1 MRLRLLLILSAILTI
16 QTNISFAQ
24 AYCNNPLGSLA
35 PNLTWQYQTHSSLGY
50 YTFNA
55 TAGCT
60 YQFTYCSSFAPSAS
74 YSGDPYITIATGP
87 TSGAQITNDDYCGLG
102 SYLSWTAPSTGLFYF
117 NVGNCC
123 SPQCGNISPRTFGYR
138 STNCAGGVT
147 SPTSITASSAT
158 ICAGQSVTLTA
169 NGAMGTQFWYT
180 GSCGGTQVGTGAT
193 LTVSP
198 NTTTTYFVNNN
209 SGGQFS
215 PSCATITITVN
226 PSPPAPTAT
235 GNTVLCG
242 PGSTTLTAS
251 GGNSYVWYSNANGT
265 GQLGTSPTYTTPVIN
280 TTTTYYV
287 QAAPVN
293 VVAPGSQTFNFTGSQ
308 QSWTVP
314 IGVTSINFTIAG
326 AKGGN
331 GNSGLAGGNGATMT
345 GALAVT
351 PGQTIFINVGGQGTV
366 NAGGF
371 NGGGNGGSGAG
382 GGGGASDIRVG
393 GNALANRA
401 IVAAGG
407 GGSGAYAG
415 YTPTAGAGGTGTFC
429 GAPWGYGGSNGGGC
443 AAGTSG
449 GCAGGTAPSYGTGGA
464 GGGLSSGGGTAGSG
478 GGVLGQAG
486 SLGLGGNGG
495 TSVYGAGGGGG
506 GYYGGSAGMSGSG
519 GCHGGGGGGSSYA
532 DQAIASALTHTGG
545 NNNTNGYC
553 TITWSGS
560 GCGSP
565 LFPITVTVNPSPTI
579 TTAGT
584 TICSGQIATLTATA
598 NVPGGT
604 FTWSPGNLTG
614 ASVTVTPNVTT
625 QYTVSYSVPNCN
637 SSTATAT
644 VTVNPSPAAPT
655 ANNVTLCGP
664 GIATLTAVGG
674 QNNNYVWFSNANGTG
689 QLSINASYTTPT
701 LSTTTTY
708 YVGTA
713 AQGGAV
719 NGTQTFNYTGGI
731 QTFTAPV
738 TGNYTVTLFGAQ
750 GGNGLNTT
758 GGLGGQATGSL
769 ALTAGQTIS
778 VYVGGK
784 GGNAGGVMGWN
795 GGGQGG
801 LDVGAGQHA
810 GSGGG
815 ATDIRVGGTA
825 LANRVIVAGG
835 GAGGG
840 RDAATGVGG
849 GTSGTTSA
857 NFSSGYGGTGG
868 TQVGGGLAWTLVR
881 GATHGTLGQGGNGST
896 GYNAAGGGG
905 GGGGYYGG
913 GGGTSTQ
920 NHGSGWSAGGG
931 GGSSFLGGVAAGSTT
946 QGVRSNDGLC
956 TITWSINAI
965 GCPSALTPVTVT
977 VNPVPVVT
985 VTNATVCA
993 GQQAILTATST
1004 VPGGTFTWSPG
1015 GATGSTIT
1023 VTPNTTTTYTA
1034 TYTVAGCPPVT
1045 GTGTVTINPL
1055 QPITGTLSACLG
1067 LTSQLANAVTPGT
1080 WSSSNTGVATI
1091 SALGLV
1097 TGVSPGTSTIT
1108 YNASN
1113 GCSTTSQ
1120 FTVFPQPVLTATP
1133 SNVLCFGGT
1142 GSVSLS
1148 AAGANAP
1155 YTYGGSPVQNL
1166 QPGTYT
1172 YTATS
1177 VNGCISAPVSVTIT
1191 QPQAG
1196 LALST
1201 TQVNVLCS
1209 GNNTGSINLT
1219 VAGGTAPYTYAWSNN
1234 TTLEDPTGLA
1244 SGTYTVTV
1252 TDANGC
1258 TAQTS
1263 VTITQPQAPLA
1274 LSTTQTNVGC
1284 FGNNTGS
1291 INLTVTGGTAPYT
1304 YAWSNNTSLEDPTG
1318 LASGTYTVTVTDAN
1332 GCTST
1337 TTVTI
1342 TQPQA
1347 GLALSTTQVNVL
1359 CFGNSTGSVNLT
1371 VTGGTAPYT
1380 YLWSNQGTAEDPTG
1394 MAAGAY
1400 TVTVTDANGCTA
1412 QTSVTITQPQAGLAL
1427 STTQVNVLCSGNN
1440 TGSINLT
1447 VTGGTAPYT
1456 YLWSN
1461 QGTVEDPTGLTSGTY
1476 TVTVTDAN
1484 GCTSTTT
1491 VTITQPQ
1498 APLALSTTQINVGC
1512 FGNNTGSINLT
1523 VTGGTAPYTYAWSNN
1538 TTLEDPTGLASG
1550 TYTVTVTDANG
1561 CTSTT
1566 TVTITQPQAGLALST
1581 TQVNVLCFGNSTG
1594 SVNLTVTGGTA
1605 PYTYLWSNQGTAE
1618 DPTGMAAGA
1627 YTVTVT
1633 DANGCTSQT
1642 SVTITQPQAGL
1653 ALSTTQVNVLCF
1665 GNNTGSVNLTVAGGT
1680 APYTY
1685 AWSNNTTLQDPTGL
1699 AAGTYTVTVTDANGC
1714 TSQTSAT
1721 ITQPASAV
1729 SVTTQSQNILCL
1741 NGTGSVNSTPTGGVA
1756 PYTYSWTNN
1765 ALTQNITNLQ
1775 AGSYTVTVQDANGCT
1790 AQSTGTVATT
1800 LSPLPV
1806 QILNI
1811 TGTTILTCTNPTI
1824 VLQATGGVTYNWSG
1838 GSTPLNDTNSITQPG
1853 LYTVNMVDPNGC
1865 PVSQTITL
1873 TQNITPPT
1881 PGITNITGTTI
1892 IDCNAPSID
1901 LQATGGGTYQW
1912 NNNLGTSANVNITQA
1927 GTYTVVV
1934 TAANGCQDSS
1944 TVAITVAP
1952 VPSVTANDTTIC
1964 SGQSVT
1970 LTPIYYPAGGQ
1981 AIWTNGQL
1989 TPSITVSPNATTM
2002 YSVLYTW
2009 NGCTATDDITV
2020 TVNPTPTVSVNNPNI
2035 CFGDTTL
2042 LTATPNLPN
2051 GVYNWITANE
2061 TTQSISVSPQVT
2073 TTYDVEYTLN
2083 GCTSAIATSTVTVT
2097 PLPIITVPNIT
2108 ICDGATGTLT
2118 ATANVA
2124 GGTYTWSQGGT
2135 TASIME
2141 GPQTTTSYNVSYT
2154 VNGCTSNTENPTITV
2169 NPLPN
2174 VSFTADTTSGCVPV
2188 LVNLSADTTG
2198 QQASYTW
2205 SSNGGGGSVGA
2216 NAQMNFGVG
2225 GCYDVT
2231 LTATLNGC
2239 SYSVTQPD
2247 FVCVQDYP
2255 QASFEANPPS
2265 FTESTQMINFNNTSV
2280 GATGYVWNFGDG
2292 NVSNQEYPEHLF
2304 QGTNDGY
2311 TITLIAS
2318 TSMGCLDSTSITISA
2333 NLGAVYYIPNS
2344 FTPDGDKY
2352 NQIFK
2357 PVVSTGISSDGYEML
2372 IFNRWGEIMF
2382 ESQNINV
2389 GWDGSYGT
2397 EGLDCPSGTYTYK
2410 ISFTLN
2416 GGLQEKSI
2424 VTGHVNL
2431 LR

>member
-1 MRLRLLLILSAILTI
+1 MRLRLLLLVFLALTI
-16 QTNISFAQ
+16 QPNISFAQ
-24 AYCNNPLGSLA
+24 AYCNNPLGAIA
-35 PNLTWQYQTHSSLGY
+35 PNMTWQYFYHTCRGY
-50 YTFNA
+50 VTFQA
-55 TAGCT
+55 QAGCT
-60 YQFTYCSSFAPSAS
+60 YQFTYCSSYAPSAN
-74 YSGDPYITIATGP
+74 YNGDPYLTISTQP
-87 TSGAQITNDDYCGLG
+87 TSGNLTQNDDFCGLG
-102 SYLSWTAPSTGLFYF
+102 SYLNWTAPSTGTFYL
-117 NVGNCC
+117 NLGNCC
-123 SPQCGNISPRTFGYR
+123 SSGCGCGFNRNLGYR

-147 SPTSITASSAT
+147 SPTSITASAAT

-169 NGAMGTQFWYT
+169 NGAMGTTYWYT
-180 GSCGGTQVGTGAT
+180 GSCGGAQIGTGAT
-193 LTVSP
+193 LTVTP
-198 NTTTTYFVNNN
+198 NVTTTYFVNNN

-215 PSCATITITVN
+215 PNCATITITVN

-235 GNTVLCG
+235 GNTSLCG
-242 PGSTTLTAS
+242 PGTTTRTAS
-251 GGNSYVWYSNANGT
+251 GGNSYIWYANSNGT
-265 GQLGTSPTYTTPVIN
+265 GQLGTSPSYTTPVIS

-287 QAAPVN
+287 QASGN

-308 QSWTVP
+308 QTWTVP
-314 IGVTSINFTIAG
+314 NGVTSINFTIAG

-331 GNSGLAGGNGATMT
+331 GTSGIAGANGATLA

-351 PGQTIFINVGGQGTV
+351 PGQTIFINVGGQGAI

-382 GGGGASDIRVG
+382 GGGGATDIRLG
-393 GNALANRA
+393 GNGLGNRA
-401 IVAAGG
+401 VVAAGG
-407 GGSGAYAG
+407 GGAG
-415 YTPTAGAGGTGTFC
+415 RGPSYSPTPGAGGTGTFC
-429 GAPWGYGGSNGGGC
+429 GSPWGYGGSNGGGC
-443 AAGTSG
+443 SAGTSG

-486 SLGLGGNGG
+486 SLGQGGNGG

-532 DQAIASALTHTGG
+532 DQAVASALTHTGG

-553 TITWSGS
+553 NISWTGS

-565 LFPITVTVNPSPTI
+565 LVPITVTVSPAPTI
-579 TTAGT
+579 TTSGT
-584 TICSGQIATLTATA
+584 TICSGQTATLTATA

-604 FTWSPGNLTG
+604 FTWNPGNLTG
-614 ASVTVTPNVTT
+614 SSVTVTPNVTT
-625 QYTVSYSVPNCN
+625 QYTVSYVVPNCN
-637 SSTATAT
+637 SATATAT

-664 GIATLTAVGG
+664 GSATLTAAGG
-674 QNNNYVWFSNANGTG
+674 QNNSYVWYSNANGTG
-689 QLSINASYTTPT
+689 QLSTNASYITPT
-701 LSTTTTY
+701 ISTTTTY

-719 NGTQTFNYTGGI
+719 NGSQTFNYTAGV

-769 ALTAGQTIS
+769 ALTAGQSIS
-778 VYVGGK
+778 IYVGGK

-815 ATDIRVGGTA
+815 ATDIRVGGNA

-840 RDAATGVGG
+840 RDGVTGVGG
-849 GTSGTTSA
+849 GSSGTTSA
-857 NFSSGYGGTGG
+857 NYSSGYGGTGG
-868 TQVGGGLAWTLVR
+868 TQVGGGLAWTLAR

-931 GGSSFLGGVAAGSTT
+931 GGSSFLGGVTAGSTT

-977 VNPVPVVT
+977 VNPVPVVS
-985 VTNATVCA
+985 VTNDTVCA
-993 GQQAILTATST
+993 GQTTTLTATST

-1015 GATGSTIT
+1015 GTTGSTIT

-1034 TYTVAGCPPVT
+1034 SYSVAGCPAVT

-1055 QPITGTLSACLG
+1055 QPITGTLSACFG
-1067 LTSQLANAVTPGT
+1067 LTSQLTNAVTPGT

-1091 SALGLV
+1091 SASGLV
-1097 TGVSPGTSTIT
+1097 TGVLAGTSTIT

-1120 FTVFPQPVLTATP
+1120 FTVHPEPVLTATP

-1155 YTYGGSPVQNL
+1155 YTYGGSPTQNL

-1177 VNGCISAPVSVTIT
+1177 VDGCVSAPVSVTIT
-1191 QPQAG
+1191 QPQAA
-1196 LALST
+1196 LALTT

-1209 GNNTGSINLT
+1209 
-1219 VAGGTAPYTYAWSNN
+1219 
-1234 TTLEDPTGLA
+1234 
-1244 SGTYTVTV
+1244 
-1252 TDANGC
+1252 
-1258 TAQTS
+1258 
-1263 VTITQPQAPLA
+1263 
-1274 LSTTQTNVGC
+1274 
-1284 FGNNTGS
+1284 
-1291 INLTVTGGTAPYT
+1291 
-1304 YAWSNNTSLEDPTG
+1304 
-1318 LASGTYTVTVTDAN
+1318 
-1332 GCTST
+1332 
-1337 TTVTI
+1337 
-1342 TQPQA
+1342 
-1347 GLALSTTQVNVL
+1347 
-1359 CFGNSTGSVNLT
+1359 
-1371 VTGGTAPYT
+1371 
-1380 YLWSNQGTAEDPTG
+1380 
-1394 MAAGAY
+1394 
-1400 TVTVTDANGCTA
+1400 
-1412 QTSVTITQPQAGLAL
+1412 
-1427 STTQVNVLCSGNN
+1427 
-1440 TGSINLT
+1440 
-1447 VTGGTAPYT
+1447 
-1456 YLWSN
+1456 
-1461 QGTVEDPTGLTSGTY
+1461 
-1476 TVTVTDAN
+1476 
-1484 GCTSTTT
+1484 
-1491 VTITQPQ
+1491 
-1498 APLALSTTQINVGC
+1498 
-1512 FGNNTGSINLT
+1512 GNNTGSINLT

-1550 TYTVTVTDANG
+1550 SYTVTVTDGNGCTATTTVTITQPSTLTSSYTQVNVGCFGNSTGSIDLTVSGGVAPYVYAWSNQAVSEDLTNIPSGVYTVTATDANGCTTTQTVTITQPQAPLSLSTTQVNVLCFGNSTGSVNLTATGGTAPYTFLWSNNGTAEDPTGMAAGWYGVTVTDANG
-1561 CTSTT
+1561 CVDTTS
-1566 TVTITQPQAGLALST
+1566 VIITQPQAGLALTT

-1605 PYTYLWSNQGTAE
+1605 PYTY
-1618 DPTGMAAGA
+1618 
-1627 YTVTVT
+1627 
-1633 DANGCTSQT
+1633 
-1642 SVTITQPQAGL
+1642 
-1653 ALSTTQVNVLCF
+1653 
-1665 GNNTGSVNLTVAGGT
+1665 
-1680 APYTY
+1680 
-1685 AWSNNTTLQDPTGL
+1685 AWSNNTTLEDPTGL

-1714 TSQTSAT
+1714 TATTTVT
-1721 ITQPASAV
+1721 ITEPASAV

-1741 NGTGSVNSTPTGGVA
+1741 NGTGSVSSTPSGGVA

-1765 ALTQNITNLQ
+1765 ATTQNITNLQ

-1838 GSTPLNDTNSITQPG
+1838 GATPLNDTNSITLPG
-1853 LYTVNMVDPNGC
+1853 TYTVNMVDPNGC

-1912 NNNLGTSANVNITQA
+1912 NNNLGTTSSVNIAQA

-1952 VPSVTANDTTIC
+1952 VPAVTGNDTTIC
-1964 SGQSVT
+1964 SGQSVV
-1970 LTPIYYPAGGQ
+1970 LSPLYYPAGGQ
-1981 AIWTNGQL
+1981 AIWTNGQS
-1989 TPSITVSPNATTM
+1989 TPSITVSPNTTTM

-2020 TVNPTPTVSVNNPNI
+2020 TVNPTPTVSVNSPNI
-2035 CFGDTTL
+2035 CFGDTTQ
-2042 LTATPNLPN
+2042 LTATPNIPN
-2051 GVYNWITANE
+2051 GLFNWITTNE
-2061 TTQSISVSPQVT
+2061 TTQSISVNPQAT

-2097 PLPIITVPNIT
+2097 PLPIITVPNII
-2108 ICDGATGTLT
+2108 ICEGATGTLT

-2135 TASIME
+2135 TASITE
-2141 GPQTTTSYNVSYT
+2141 GPQSTTSYNVSYT
-2154 VNGCTSNTENPTITV
+2154 VNGCTSNVETPSITV

-2174 VSFTADTTSGCVPV
+2174 VSFTADTTSGCIPV
-2188 LVNLSADTTG
+2188 VVNLSADTTG
-2198 QQASYTW
+2198 QQATYTW
-2205 SSNGGGGSVGA
+2205 TSNGASGSTGS
-2216 NAQMNFGVG
+2216 NAQMLFSIG

-2239 SYSVTQPD
+2239 SFSATQPD

-2265 FTESTQMINFNNTSV
+2265 FSESSQVINFNNTSI

-2318 TSMGCLDSTSITISA
+2318 TSMGCMDSTSFTMSA
-2333 NLGAVYYIPNS
+2333 NLGAVYYIPNT

-2352 NQIFK
+2352 NQTFK
-2357 PVVSTGISSDGYEML
+2357 PVFSTGISTEQYEML

-2382 ESQNINV
+2382 ESNNIYI
-2389 GWDGSYGT
+2389 GWDGSYGV

-2410 ISFTLN
+2410 IKLTLN
-2416 GGLQEKSI
+2416 GGLQEQVI

>member
-1 MRLRLLLILSAILTI
+1 MIFLTKSFTDFINALISNRYRGVFVFFVFFLCTSTV
-16 QTNISFAQ
+16 NAQ
-24 AYCNNPLGSLA
+24 AFCNNPLGSLA
-35 PNLTWQYQTHSSLGY
+35 PNLTWQYQSHNALGY

-60 YQFTYCSSFAPSAS
+60 YQFTYCNSVAPAAS
-74 YSGDPYITIATGP
+74 YSGDTYITISSGIV
-87 TSGAQITNDDYCGLG
+87 SGALVTNDDYCGLG

-123 SPQCGNISPRTFGYR
+123 SPQCGNVATRTFGYR
-138 STNCAGGVT
+138 STNCSGTTPA
-147 SPTSITASSAT
+147 PTGISASTTT
-158 ICAGQSVTLTA
+158 ICSGQSVTLTA
-169 NGAMGTQFWYT
+169 LGAFGTQYWYT
-180 GSCGGTQVGTGAT
+180 GSCGGAQIGTGAT
-193 LTVSP
+193 LTVTP

-209 SGGQFS
+209 SGGQFG
-215 PSCATITITVN
+215 PNCATITITVN
-226 PSPPAPTAT
+226 PSPPVPTVT
-235 GNTVLCG
+235 GNTVFCG
-242 PGSTTLTAS
+242 SASTSLTAS
-251 GGNSYVWYSNANGT
+251 GGSNYVWYSDAAGT
-265 GQLGTSPTYTTPVIN
+265 TQVSTSASYTTPVLN
-280 TTTTYYV
+280 SSTTYYV
-287 QAAPVN
+287 STTTGGAVQLPTYTFTTCGATGRFGPSQAQVN
-293 VVAPGSQTFNFTGSQ
+293 TAYVGTPLAGQVTSNAGIQL
-308 QSWTVP
+308 WTVP
-314 IGVTSINFTIAG
+314 TTGTYVIETRG
-326 AKGGN
+326 AKGYGTN
-331 GNSGLAGGNGATMT
+331 GGRGARMIGTFNLTAGQQLKIVVGQQAPVPIGSYSNQFGGGGGSFVTLANNTPLIVAGGGGGSHSLTFNSISDALLGINGGNGATGPINGVGGVGGAGGGTASSADGGGGINGNGT
-345 GALAVT
+345 GAGGGIA
-351 PGQTIFINVGGQGTV
+351 FING
-366 NAGGF
+366 A
-371 NGGGNGGSGAG
+371 NGGSNIGVGGFGGGGGTSSWNNRRAG
-382 GGGGASDIRVG
+382 GGGG
-393 GNALANRA
+393 
-401 IVAAGG
+401 
-407 GGSGAYAG
+407 Y
-415 YTPTAGAGGTGTFC
+415 
-429 GAPWGYGGSNGGGC
+429 
-443 AAGTSG
+443 
-449 GCAGGTAPSYGTGGA
+449 
-464 GGGLSSGGGTAGSG
+464 SGGGAAGS
-478 GGVLGQAG
+478 
-486 SLGLGGNGG
+486 
-495 TSVYGAGGGGG
+495 TTT
-506 GYYGGSAGMSGSG
+506 GYPQ
-519 GCHGGGGGGSSYA
+519 GGGGGSYNNGTNQSNTA
-532 DQAIASALTHTGG
+532 GFNTGDGQVIISGQGNAGCASALVPV
-545 NNNTNGYC
+545 
-553 TITWSGS
+553 TIT
-560 GCGSP
+560 
-565 LFPITVTVNPSPTI
+565 INPSPTI
-579 TTAGT
+579 TVPGV
-584 TICSGQIATLTATA
+584 TICSGQTATLTATTNMA
-598 NVPGGT
+598 GGT

-614 ASVTVTPNVTT
+614 ASINVSPNTTT
-625 QYTVSYSVPNCN
+625 QYTVSYTLAGCGTV
-637 SSTATAT
+637 TANAT
-644 VTVNPSPAAPT
+644 VTVNPSPVAPT

-664 GIATLTAVGG
+664 GIATLTATGG
-674 QNNNYVWFSNANGTG
+674 QNNNYVWYSNANGTG
-689 QLSINASYTTPT
+689 QLSTNASYTTPT
-701 LSTTTTY
+701 ISTTTTY

-719 NGTQTFNYTGGI
+719 NGTQTFNYTAGV

-801 LDVGAGQHA
+801 LDVGASQHG

-840 RDAATGVGG
+840 RDGVTGVGG
-849 GTSGTTSA
+849 GTTGTTSA
-857 NFSSGYGGTGG
+857 NFTSGYGGTGG
-868 TQVGGGLAWTLVR
+868 TQAAGGVAWTLTR
-881 GATHGTLGQGGNGST
+881 GATNGTLGIGGNGST

-931 GGSSFLGGVAAGSTT
+931 GGSSFLGGVTGGSTT

-956 TITWSINAI
+956 TITWSINTI

-993 GQQAILTATST
+993 GQQATLTATST

-1015 GATGSTIT
+1015 GTTGSTLT

-1034 TYTVAGCPPVT
+1034 TYTVAGCPAVT

-1055 QPITGTLSACLG
+1055 QPITGTLTACLG
-1067 LTSQLANAVTPGT
+1067 LTSQLTNAVTPGT

-1091 SALGLV
+1091 SGTGLV
-1097 TGVSPGTSTIT
+1097 TGVSAGTSTIT

-1120 FTVFPQPVLTATP
+1120 FTVYPQPVLTATP

-1155 YTYGGSPVQNL
+1155 YTYGGSPTQNL

-1177 VNGCISAPVSVTIT
+1177 VDGCVSVPVSITIT
-1191 QPQAG
+1191 QPQAAI
-1196 LALST
+1196 ALSS
-1201 TQVNVLCS
+1201 TQVNVLCN
-1209 GNNTGSINLT
+1209 GNNTGS
-1219 VAGGTAPYTYAWSNN
+1219 V
-1234 TTLEDPTGLA
+1234 
-1244 SGTYTVTV
+1244 
-1252 TDANGC
+1252 
-1258 TAQTS
+1258 
-1263 VTITQPQAPLA
+1263 
-1274 LSTTQTNVGC
+1274 
-1284 FGNNTGS
+1284 
-1291 INLTVTGGTAPYT
+1291 NLTVTGGTAPYT
-1304 YAWSNNTSLEDPTG
+1304 YAWSNNTTQEDPTG
-1318 LASGTYTVTVTDAN
+1318 LAAGSYTVTVTDAN

-1337 TTVTI
+1337 TTVMITQPSTLTSSYTQVNVGCFGSNTGSIDLTVTGGVSPYIFAWSNQAITEDLNNIPSGVYTVTATDANGCTTTQTVTI

-1347 GLALSTTQVNVL
+1347 PLALSTTQVNVLCFGNSTGAVNLTVTGGTAPYTYLWSNNGTVEDPTGMAAGVYTVTVTDANGCTAQTNVTITQPQAPLALSTTQVNVL

-1380 YLWSNQGTAEDPTG
+1380 Y
-1394 MAAGAY
+1394 
-1400 TVTVTDANGCTA
+1400 
-1412 QTSVTITQPQAGLAL
+1412 
-1427 STTQVNVLCSGNN
+1427 
-1440 TGSINLT
+1440 
-1447 VTGGTAPYT
+1447 
-1456 YLWSN
+1456 
-1461 QGTVEDPTGLTSGTY
+1461 
-1476 TVTVTDAN
+1476 
-1484 GCTSTTT
+1484 
-1491 VTITQPQ
+1491 
-1498 APLALSTTQINVGC
+1498 
-1512 FGNNTGSINLT
+1512 
-1523 VTGGTAPYTYAWSNN
+1523 AWSNN
-1538 TTLEDPTGLASG
+1538 TTQE
-1550 TYTVTVTDANG
+1550 
-1561 CTSTT
+1561 
-1566 TVTITQPQAGLALST
+1566 
-1581 TQVNVLCFGNSTG
+1581 
-1594 SVNLTVTGGTA
+1594 
-1605 PYTYLWSNQGTAE
+1605 
-1618 DPTGMAAGA
+1618 
-1627 YTVTVT
+1627 
-1633 DANGCTSQT
+1633 
-1642 SVTITQPQAGL
+1642 
-1653 ALSTTQVNVLCF
+1653 
-1665 GNNTGSVNLTVAGGT
+1665 
-1680 APYTY
+1680 
-1685 AWSNNTTLQDPTGL
+1685 DPTGL

-1714 TSQTSAT
+1714 TATTTVT

-1729 SVTTQSQNILCL
+1729 TVTTQSQNILCL

-1765 ALTQNITNLQ
+1765 ATTQNITNLQ
-1775 AGSYTVTVQDANGCT
+1775 AGTYIVTVQDANGCT
-1790 AQSTGTVATT
+1790 AQATGTVLTT
-1800 LSPLPV
+1800 LSQLPV

-1853 LYTVNMVDPNGC
+1853 LYTVNIVDPNGC
-1865 PVSQTITL
+1865 PVTQTITL

-1912 NNNLGTSANVNITQA
+1912 NNNLGTTSNVNITQA

-1934 TAANGCQDSS
+1934 TAANGCQDSA
-1944 TVAITVAP
+1944 TVGITVAP
-1952 VPSVTANDTTIC
+1952 VPSVTVNDTTIC

-1970 LTPIYYPAGGQ
+1970 LTPTYYPVGGQ
-1981 AIWTNGQL
+1981 AVWTNGQL
-1989 TPSITVSPNATTM
+1989 TPSITVSPNTTTM

-2009 NGCTATDDITV
+2009 NGCTATGDITV

-2035 CFGDTTL
+2035 CFGDTVL

-2051 GVYNWITANE
+2051 GSYNWITTNE
-2061 TTQSISVSPQVT
+2061 TPQSISVHPQTT
-2073 TTYDVEYTLN
+2073 TTYSVSYTLN
-2083 GCTSAIATSTVTVT
+2083 GCTSAISTSTVTVT
-2097 PLPIITVPNIT
+2097 PLPIITVPNII
-2108 ICDGATGTLT
+2108 ICEGATGTLT

-2135 TASIME
+2135 TASITE
-2141 GPQTTTSYNVSYT
+2141 APQSTTSYDVSYT
-2154 VNGCTSNTENPTITV
+2154 VNGCTSNTESATITV

-2174 VSFTADTTSGCVPV
+2174 VSFSADTTSGCVPV
-2188 LVNLSADTTG
+2188 VVNLSADTTG

-2216 NAQMNFGVG
+2216 NAQMNFSVG

-2247 FVCVQDYP
+2247 MVCVQDYP

-2265 FTESTQMINFNNTSV
+2265 FTESTQTLNFNNTSV

-2318 TSMGCLDSTSITISA
+2318 TSMGCIDSTSITVSA
-2333 NLGAVYYIPNS
+2333 NLGEVYYIPNS

-2352 NQIFK
+2352 NQTFK

-2382 ESQNINV
+2382 ESKNMNI

-2410 ISFTLN
+2410 ITFTLN
-2416 GGLQEKSI
+2416 GGLQEQSI

>member
-1 MRLRLLLILSAILTI
+1 MA
-16 QTNISFAQ
+16 
-24 AYCNNPLGSLA
+24 
-35 PNLTWQYQTHSSLGY
+35 WQYQTHSSLGF

-60 YQFTYCSSFAPSAS
+60 YQFTYCNSIAPSAS
-74 YSGDPYITIATGP
+74 YSGDPYITVATGP
-87 TSGAQITNDDYCGLG
+87 VSGALTTNDDYCGLG

-147 SPTSITASSAT
+147 PPTSITASAAT

-198 NTTTTYFVNNN
+198 NTTTTYYVNNN

-226 PSPPAPTAT
+226 PSPQAPSVN
-235 GNTVLCG
+235 GNLVLCG
-242 PGSTTLTAS
+242 PGSTVLTAS
-251 GGNSYVWYSNANGT
+251 GGLATYNWYANAAGSTLLGT
-265 GQLGTSPTYTTPVIN
+265 GASFTTPVLN

-287 QAAPVN
+287 NTQQAGNFGV
-293 VVAPGSQTFNFTGSQ
+293 GSQTFNFTGGP
-308 QSWTVP
+308 QSFTAPVT
-314 IGVTSINFTIAG
+314 GTYTFDLYGARGGNVTSYYPTNGGLGGRAQGTTTLNAGQVIN
-326 AKGGN
+326 
-331 GNSGLAGGNGATMT
+331 
-345 GALAVT
+345 VY
-351 PGQTIFINVGGQGTV
+351 VGGQGQDRMGNHPYGNCAFV
-366 NAGGF
+366 PGGW
-371 NGGGNGGSGAG
+371 NGGGANRSAGNGTP
-382 GGGGASDIRVG
+382 GGGASDIRVG
-393 GNALANRA
+393 GNALANRI
-401 IVAAGG
+401 IVAGG
-407 GGSGAYAG
+407 GGGCGWSYA
-415 YTPTAGAGGTGTFC
+415 AGGHGGGLTGNNGTNSPNSGGTQVAG
-429 GAPWGYGGSNGGGC
+429 GAIANGGGPC
-443 AAGTSG
+443 
-449 GCAGGTAPSYGTGGA
+449 
-464 GGGLSSGGGTAGSG
+464 
-478 GGVLGQAG
+478 GVTAG
-486 SLGLGGNGG
+486 SLGQGGDGSG
-495 TSVYGAGGGGG
+495 WSAGGGGG
-506 GYYGGSAGMSGSG
+506 GGGFYGGG
-519 GCHGGGGGGSSYA
+519 GGGYNNGGGGGSSYVGGVNGG
-532 DQAIASALTHTGG
+532 TTTTGVQNG
-545 NNNTNGYC
+545 NGQIIISWNAQ
-553 TITWSGS
+553 
-560 GCGSP
+560 GCPSP
-565 LFPITVTVNPSPTI
+565 LTPVTVTINPLPVV
-579 TTAGT
+579 TATGA
-584 TICSGQIATLTATA
+584 TICSGQTATLTATA

-604 FTWSPGNLTG
+604 FTWNPGNLTG
-614 ASVTVTPNVTT
+614 SSVTVTPNTTT

-637 SSTATAT
+637 ASTATAT

-664 GIATLTAVGG
+664 GTATLTATGG
-674 QNNNYVWFSNANGTG
+674 QNNSYVWYSNANGTG
-689 QLSINASYTTPT
+689 QLSTNASYTTPT
-701 LSTTTTY
+701 ISTTTTY

-815 ATDIRVGGTA
+815 ATDIRVGGAA

-840 RDAATGVGG
+840 RDATTGVGG

-931 GGSSFLGGVAAGSTT
+931 GGSSFLGGVTAGSTT

-956 TITWSINAI
+956 TITWAINAI

-1015 GATGSTIT
+1015 GTTGATIT

-1067 LTSQLANAVTPGT
+1067 LTSQLSNAVTPGT

-1091 SALGLV
+1091 SASGLV
-1097 TGVSPGTSTIT
+1097 TGVSAGTSTIT

-1148 AAGANAP
+1148 AVGANAP
-1155 YTYGGSPVQNL
+1155 YTYGGSPTQNL

-1177 VNGCISAPVSVTIT
+1177 VDGCVSAPVSVTIT
-1191 QPQAG
+1191 QPQAA
-1196 LALST
+1196 LALSS

-1209 GNNTGSINLT
+1209 
-1219 VAGGTAPYTYAWSNN
+1219 
-1234 TTLEDPTGLA
+1234 
-1244 SGTYTVTV
+1244 
-1252 TDANGC
+1252 
-1258 TAQTS
+1258 
-1263 VTITQPQAPLA
+1263 
-1274 LSTTQTNVGC
+1274 
-1284 FGNNTGS
+1284 
-1291 INLTVTGGTAPYT
+1291 
-1304 YAWSNNTSLEDPTG
+1304 
-1318 LASGTYTVTVTDAN
+1318 
-1332 GCTST
+1332 
-1337 TTVTI
+1337 
-1342 TQPQA
+1342 
-1347 GLALSTTQVNVL
+1347 
-1359 CFGNSTGSVNLT
+1359 
-1371 VTGGTAPYT
+1371 
-1380 YLWSNQGTAEDPTG
+1380 
-1394 MAAGAY
+1394 
-1400 TVTVTDANGCTA
+1400 
-1412 QTSVTITQPQAGLAL
+1412 
-1427 STTQVNVLCSGNN
+1427 
-1440 TGSINLT
+1440 
-1447 VTGGTAPYT
+1447 
-1456 YLWSN
+1456 
-1461 QGTVEDPTGLTSGTY
+1461 
-1476 TVTVTDAN
+1476 
-1484 GCTSTTT
+1484 
-1491 VTITQPQ
+1491 
-1498 APLALSTTQINVGC
+1498 
-1512 FGNNTGSINLT
+1512 GNNTGSINLT

-1550 TYTVTVTDANG
+1550 AYTVTVTDANG
-1561 CTSTT
+1561 CTATT
-1566 TVTITQPQAGLALST
+1566 TVTITQPSTLTSSYTQVNVGCFGNTTGSIDLTVNGGVAPYVFAWSNQAITEDLNNIPSGVYTVTATDANGCTTTQTVTITQPQAALALST

-1605 PYTYLWSNQGTAE
+1605 PYNYLWSNNGTAE
-1618 DPTGMAAGA
+1618 DPTGMPSGA

-1633 DANGCTSQT
+1633 DANGCTAQT
-1642 SVTITQPQAGL
+1642 SVTITQPQAAL
-1653 ALSTTQVNVLCF
+1653 ALSSTQVNVLCF
-1665 GNNTGSVNLTVAGGT
+1665 GNSTGSVNLTVTGGT

-1714 TSQTSAT
+1714 TATATVT
-1721 ITQPASAV
+1721 ITEPASAV

-1790 AQSTGTVATT
+1790 AQSTGTVLTT

-1824 VLQATGGVTYNWSG
+1824 MLQATGGVTYNWSG

-1912 NNNLGTSANVNITQA
+1912 NNNLGASANVNITQA

-1952 VPSVTANDTTIC
+1952 VPAVTANDTTIC

-1970 LTPIYYPAGGQ
+1970 LTPIYFPAGGQ
-1981 AIWTNGQL
+1981 AVWTNGQL
-1989 TPSITVSPNATTM
+1989 TPSVTVSPNTTTM

-2097 PLPIITVPNIT
+2097 PLPIITVPDII

-2154 VNGCTSNTENPTITV
+2154 VNGCTSNTESPTITV

-2188 LVNLSADTTG
+2188 VVNLSADTTG

-2255 QASFEANPPS
+2255 QANFEANPPS
-2265 FTESTQMINFNNTSV
+2265 FTESTQVLNFNNSSI

-2318 TSMGCLDSTSITISA
+2318 TSMGCMDSTSITISA
-2333 NLGAVYYIPNS
+2333 NLGEVYYIPNS

-2382 ESQNINV
+2382 ESKNINV
-2389 GWDGSYGT
+2389 GWDGSYGS

-2410 ISFTLN
+2410 ISFTLI
-2416 GGLQEKSI
+2416 GGLQAKSI

>member
-1 MRLRLLLILSAILTI
+1 MRLRLLLLVFLALTI
-16 QTNISFAQ
+16 QPNISFAQ

-87 TSGAQITNDDYCGLG
+87 MSGAQITNDDYCGLG

-123 SPQCGNISPRTFGYR
+123 SPQCGNHGSRTFGYR

-147 SPTSITASSAT
+147 SPTSITASAAT

-169 NGAMGTQFWYT
+169 NGAMGTTYWYT
-180 GSCGGTQVGTGAT
+180 GSCGGAQIGTGAT
-193 LTVSP
+193 LTVTP
-198 NTTTTYFVNNN
+198 NVTTTYFVNNN

-215 PSCATITITVN
+215 PNCATITITVN

-235 GNTVLCG
+235 GNTSLCG
-242 PGSTTLTAS
+242 PGTTTLTAS
-251 GGNSYVWYSNANGT
+251 GANSYIWYANSNGT
-265 GQLGTSPTYTTPVIN
+265 GQLGTSPSYTTPVIS

-287 QAAPVN
+287 QASGN

-308 QSWTVP
+308 QTWTVP
-314 IGVTSINFTIAG
+314 NGVTSINFTIAG

-331 GNSGLAGGNGATMT
+331 GTSGIAGANGATLA

-351 PGQTIFINVGGQGTV
+351 PGQTIFINVGGQGAI

-382 GGGGASDIRVG
+382 GGGGATDIRLG
-393 GNALANRA
+393 GNGLGNRA
-401 IVAAGG
+401 VVAAGG
-407 GGSGAYAG
+407 GGAG
-415 YTPTAGAGGTGTFC
+415 RGPSYSPTPGAGGTGTFC
-429 GAPWGYGGSNGGGC
+429 GSPWGYGGSNGGGC
-443 AAGTSG
+443 SAGTSG

-486 SLGLGGNGG
+486 SLGQGGNGG

-532 DQAIASALTHTGG
+532 DQAVASALTHTGG

-553 TITWSGS
+553 NISWTGS

-565 LFPITVTVNPSPTI
+565 LVPITVTVNPAPTI
-579 TTAGT
+579 TTSGT
-584 TICSGQIATLTATA
+584 TICSGQTATLTATSNA
-598 NVPGGT
+598 PGGT
-604 FTWSPGNLTG
+604 YTWNPGNLTG
-614 ASVTVTPNVTT
+614 SSVTVTPNVTT
-625 QYTVSYSVPNCN
+625 QYTVSYVVPNCN
-637 SSTATAT
+637 SATATAT

-664 GIATLTAVGG
+664 GSATLTATGG
-674 QNNNYVWFSNANGTG
+674 QNNSYVWYSNANGTG
-689 QLSINASYTTPT
+689 QLSTNASYITPT
-701 LSTTTTY
+701 ISTTTTY

-719 NGTQTFNYTGGI
+719 NGSQTFNYTAGV

-801 LDVGAGQHA
+801 IDSGAGQHG

-815 ATDIRVGGTA
+815 ATDIRAGGNA

-849 GTSGTTSA
+849 GTSGTTSGGY
-857 NFSSGYGGTGG
+857 SSGQPGTGG

-920 NHGSGWSAGGG
+920 NHGSGWSCGGG
-931 GGSSFLGGVAAGSTT
+931 GGSSFLGGVTAGSTT

-965 GCPSALTPVTVT
+965 GCPSVLTPVTVT

-985 VTNATVCA
+985 VTNDTVCA
-993 GQQAILTATST
+993 GQTTTLTATST

-1015 GATGSTIT
+1015 GTTGSTIT

-1034 TYTVAGCPPVT
+1034 SYSVAGCPPVT

-1091 SALGLV
+1091 SASGLV
-1097 TGVSPGTSTIT
+1097 TGVIAGTSTIT
-1108 YNASN
+1108 YNAAN

-1133 SNVLCFGGT
+1133 SNVLCFGST

-1155 YTYGGSPVQNL
+1155 YTYGGSPTQNL

-1172 YTATS
+1172 YTAIS
-1177 VNGCISAPVSVTIT
+1177 VDGCVSAPV
-1191 QPQAG
+1191 
-1196 LALST
+1196 
-1201 TQVNVLCS
+1201 
-1209 GNNTGSINLT
+1209 
-1219 VAGGTAPYTYAWSNN
+1219 
-1234 TTLEDPTGLA
+1234 
-1244 SGTYTVTV
+1244 
-1252 TDANGC
+1252 
-1258 TAQTS
+1258 
-1263 VTITQPQAPLA
+1263 
-1274 LSTTQTNVGC
+1274 
-1284 FGNNTGS
+1284 
-1291 INLTVTGGTAPYT
+1291 
-1304 YAWSNNTSLEDPTG
+1304 
-1318 LASGTYTVTVTDAN
+1318 
-1332 GCTST
+1332 
-1337 TTVTI
+1337 
-1342 TQPQA
+1342 
-1347 GLALSTTQVNVL
+1347 
-1359 CFGNSTGSVNLT
+1359 
-1371 VTGGTAPYT
+1371 
-1380 YLWSNQGTAEDPTG
+1380 
-1394 MAAGAY
+1394 
-1400 TVTVTDANGCTA
+1400 
-1412 QTSVTITQPQAGLAL
+1412 SVTITQPQAGLAL

-1456 YLWSN
+1456 YAWSN
-1461 QGTVEDPTGLTSGTY
+1461 NTALEDPTGLAAGTYTVTVTDGNGCTATTTVTITQPSTLTSSYTQVNVGCFGNSTGSIDLTVSGGVAPYVYAWSNQAITEDLNNIPSGVYTVTATDANGCTTTQTVTITQPQAALALSTTQVNVLCFGNSTGSVNLTATGGTAPYTYLWSNNGTAEDPTGMASGAY

-1484 GCTSTTT
+1484 GCTAQTS

-1498 APLALSTTQINVGC
+1498 AGLALTTTQVNVLC
-1512 FGNNTGSINLT
+1512 FGNSTGSVNLT
-1523 VTGGTAPYTYAWSNN
+1523 VTGGTAPYTYLWSNN
-1538 TTLEDPTGLASG
+1538 GTAEDPTGMSSG
-1550 TYTVTVTDANG
+1550 AYTVTVTDANG
-1561 CTSTT
+1561 CTATTTVTITQPSTLTSSYTQVNVGCFGNSTGSIDLTVSGGVAPYVYAWSNQAITEDLNNIPSGVYTVTATDANGCTTTQTVTITQPQAALALSTT
-1566 TVTITQPQAGLALST
+1566 QVNVLCFGNSTGSVNLTATGGTAPYTYLWSNNGTAEDPTGMASGAYTVTVTDANGCTAQTSVTITQPQAGLALST

-1605 PYTYLWSNQGTAE
+1605 PYTY
-1618 DPTGMAAGA
+1618 
-1627 YTVTVT
+1627 
-1633 DANGCTSQT
+1633 
-1642 SVTITQPQAGL
+1642 
-1653 ALSTTQVNVLCF
+1653 
-1665 GNNTGSVNLTVAGGT
+1665 
-1680 APYTY
+1680 

-1714 TSQTSAT
+1714 TATTTVT
-1721 ITQPASAV
+1721 ITEPASAV
-1729 SVTTQSQNILCL
+1729 SVTTQSQNILCV
-1741 NGTGSVNSTPTGGVA
+1741 NGTGSVSSTPSGGVA

-1765 ALTQNITNLQ
+1765 ATTQNITNLQ

-1838 GSTPLNDTNSITQPG
+1838 GATPLNDTNSITLPG
-1853 LYTVNMVDPNGC
+1853 TYTVNMVDPNGC

-1892 IDCNAPSID
+1892 IDCNAPSIA

-1912 NNNLGTSANVNITQA
+1912 NNNLGTTSSVNIAQA

-1952 VPSVTANDTTIC
+1952 VPAVTGNDTTIC
-1964 SGQSVT
+1964 SGQSVV
-1970 LTPIYYPAGGQ
+1970 LSPLYYPAGGQ
-1981 AIWTNGQL
+1981 AIWTNGQS
-1989 TPSITVSPNATTM
+1989 TPSITVSPNTTTM

-2020 TVNPTPTVSVNNPNI
+2020 TVNPTPTVSVNSPNI
-2035 CFGDTTL
+2035 CFGDTTQ
-2042 LTATPNLPN
+2042 LTATPNIPN
-2051 GVYNWITANE
+2051 GLFNWITTNE
-2061 TTQSISVSPQVT
+2061 TTQSISVNPQAT

-2097 PLPIITVPNIT
+2097 PLPIITVPNII
-2108 ICDGATGTLT
+2108 ICEGATGTLT

-2124 GGTYTWSQGGT
+2124 GGTFTWSQGGS
-2135 TASIME
+2135 TASITE
-2141 GPQTTTSYNVSYT
+2141 SPQATTSYSVSYT
-2154 VNGCTSNTENPTITV
+2154 VNGCTSNVETPSITV

-2174 VSFTADTTSGCVPV
+2174 VSFTADTTSGCIPV
-2188 LVNLSADTTG
+2188 VVTLSADTTG
-2198 QQASYTW
+2198 QQATYTW
-2205 SSNGGGGSVGA
+2205 TSNGASGTTGPNG
-2216 NAQMNFGVG
+2216 QMLFAIG

-2239 SYSVTQPD
+2239 SFSTTQPD

-2265 FTESTQMINFNNTSV
+2265 FSESSQVINFNNTSI

-2318 TSMGCLDSTSITISA
+2318 TSMGCMDSTSFTMSA
-2333 NLGAVYYIPNS
+2333 NLGAVYYIPNT

-2357 PVVSTGISSDGYEML
+2357 PVFSTGISTEQYEML

-2382 ESQNINV
+2382 ESNNIYI
-2389 GWDGSYGT
+2389 GWDGSYGV

-2410 ISFTLN
+2410 IKLTLN
-2416 GGLQEKSI
+2416 GGLQEQVI

>member
-1 MRLRLLLILSAILTI
+1 
-16 QTNISFAQ
+16 
-24 AYCNNPLGSLA
+24 
-35 PNLTWQYQTHSSLGY
+35 
-50 YTFNA
+50 
-55 TAGCT
+55 
-60 YQFTYCSSFAPSAS
+60 
-74 YSGDPYITIATGP
+74 
-87 TSGAQITNDDYCGLG
+87 
-102 SYLSWTAPSTGLFYF
+102 
-117 NVGNCC
+117 
-123 SPQCGNISPRTFGYR
+123 
-138 STNCAGGVT
+138 
-147 SPTSITASSAT
+147 
-158 ICAGQSVTLTA
+158 
-169 NGAMGTQFWYT
+169 
-180 GSCGGTQVGTGAT
+180 
-193 LTVSP
+193 
-198 NTTTTYFVNNN
+198 
-209 SGGQFS
+209 
-215 PSCATITITVN
+215 
-226 PSPPAPTAT
+226 
-235 GNTVLCG
+235 LCG
-242 PGSTTLTAS
+242 PGTATLTAA
-251 GGNSYVWYSNANGT
+251 GGQNNSYVWYSNANGT
-265 GQLGTSPTYTTPVIN
+265 GQL
-280 TTTTYYV
+280 
-287 QAAPVN
+287 
-293 VVAPGSQTFNFTGSQ
+293 
-308 QSWTVP
+308 
-314 IGVTSINFTIAG
+314 
-326 AKGGN
+326 
-331 GNSGLAGGNGATMT
+331 
-345 GALAVT
+345 
-351 PGQTIFINVGGQGTV
+351 
-366 NAGGF
+366 
-371 NGGGNGGSGAG
+371 
-382 GGGGASDIRVG
+382 
-393 GNALANRA
+393 
-401 IVAAGG
+401 
-407 GGSGAYAG
+407 
-415 YTPTAGAGGTGTFC
+415 
-429 GAPWGYGGSNGGGC
+429 
-443 AAGTSG
+443 
-449 GCAGGTAPSYGTGGA
+449 
-464 GGGLSSGGGTAGSG
+464 
-478 GGVLGQAG
+478 
-486 SLGLGGNGG
+486 
-495 TSVYGAGGGGG
+495 
-506 GYYGGSAGMSGSG
+506 
-519 GCHGGGGGGSSYA
+519 
-532 DQAIASALTHTGG
+532 
-545 NNNTNGYC
+545 
-553 TITWSGS
+553 
-560 GCGSP
+560 
-565 LFPITVTVNPSPTI
+565 
-579 TTAGT
+579 
-584 TICSGQIATLTATA
+584 
-598 NVPGGT
+598 
-604 FTWSPGNLTG
+604 
-614 ASVTVTPNVTT
+614 
-625 QYTVSYSVPNCN
+625 
-637 SSTATAT
+637 ST
-644 VTVNPSPAAPT
+644 
-655 ANNVTLCGP
+655 
-664 GIATLTAVGG
+664 
-674 QNNNYVWFSNANGTG
+674 
-689 QLSINASYTTPT
+689 NASYTTPT
-701 LSTTTTY
+701 ISTTTTY

-713 AQGGAV
+713 AQGGAL
-719 NGTQTFNYTGGI
+719 NGTQTFNYTAGI

-840 RDAATGVGG
+840 RDATTGVGG

-931 GGSSFLGGVAAGSTT
+931 GGSSFLGGVTAGSTT

-1015 GATGSTIT
+1015 GTTGSTIT

-1055 QPITGTLSACLG
+1055 QPITGTLSSCLG

-1091 SALGLV
+1091 SASGLV

-1133 SNVLCFGGT
+1133 TNVLCFGGT

-1155 YTYGGSPVQNL
+1155 YTYGGSPTQNL

-1177 VNGCISAPVSVTIT
+1177 VDGCVSAPVSVTIN
-1191 QPQAG
+1191 QPQAA
-1196 LALST
+1196 LVLST

-1209 GNNTGSINLT
+1209 
-1219 VAGGTAPYTYAWSNN
+1219 
-1234 TTLEDPTGLA
+1234 
-1244 SGTYTVTV
+1244 
-1252 TDANGC
+1252 
-1258 TAQTS
+1258 
-1263 VTITQPQAPLA
+1263 
-1274 LSTTQTNVGC
+1274 
-1284 FGNNTGS
+1284 GNNTGS

-1304 YAWSNNTSLEDPTG
+1304 YAWSNNTTLEDPIG

-1332 GCTST
+1332 GCTATATVTITQPST
-1337 TTVTI
+1337 LTSSYTQVNVGCFGNNTGSIDLTVTGGVAPYVFAWSNQAITEDLNNIPSGVYTVTATDANGCTTTQTVTI

-1347 GLALSTTQVNVL
+1347 ALALSTTQVNVL

-1371 VTGGTAPYT
+1371 VTGGTAPYN
-1380 YLWSNQGTAEDPTG
+1380 YLWSNNGTAEDPTG

-1427 STTQVNVLCSGNN
+1427 STTQVNVLCN
-1440 TGSINLT
+1440 
-1447 VTGGTAPYT
+1447 
-1456 YLWSN
+1456 
-1461 QGTVEDPTGLTSGTY
+1461 
-1476 TVTVTDAN
+1476 
-1484 GCTSTTT
+1484 
-1491 VTITQPQ
+1491 
-1498 APLALSTTQINVGC
+1498 
-1512 FGNNTGSINLT
+1512 GNNTGSINLT
-1523 VTGGTAPYTYAWSNN
+1523 VTGGTAPYTYAWTNN
-1538 TTLEDPTGLASG
+1538 TTLEDPTGLVAG

-1561 CTSTT
+1561 CTATT
-1566 TVTITQPQAGLALST
+1566 TVTITQPAILTSSFTQVNVGCFGNNTGSIDLTVNGGVAPYVYAWSNQAITEDLNNIPSGVYTVTATDANGCTTTQTVTITQPQAALALSTTQVNVLCFGNSTGSVNLTVTGGTAPYNYLWSNNGTAEDPTGMAAGAYTVTVTDANGCTAQTSVTITQPQAALALST

-1605 PYTYLWSNQGTAE
+1605 PYTY
-1618 DPTGMAAGA
+1618 
-1627 YTVTVT
+1627 
-1633 DANGCTSQT
+1633 
-1642 SVTITQPQAGL
+1642 
-1653 ALSTTQVNVLCF
+1653 
-1665 GNNTGSVNLTVAGGT
+1665 
-1680 APYTY
+1680 

-1699 AAGTYTVTVTDANGC
+1699 AIGTYTVIVTDANGC
-1714 TSQTSAT
+1714 TATTTVT

-1741 NGTGSVNSTPTGGVA
+1741 NGTGSVSSTPTGGVP

-1765 ALTQNITNLQ
+1765 AATQNITNLQ
-1775 AGSYTVTVQDANGCT
+1775 AGSYTITVQDANGCT

-1927 GTYTVVV
+1927 GSYTVVV

-1952 VPSVTANDTTIC
+1952 VPAVTANDTTIC

-1989 TPSITVSPNATTM
+1989 TPGITVSPNTTTM

-2061 TTQSISVSPQVT
+2061 TTQSISVNPQVT

-2097 PLPIITVPNIT
+2097 PLPIITVPNII
-2108 ICDGATGTLT
+2108 ICEGATGTLT

-2188 LVNLSADTTG
+2188 VVNLSADTTG

-2205 SSNGGGGSVGA
+2205 SSTGGGGSVGA

-2247 FVCVQDYP
+2247 FICVQDYP

-2265 FTESTQMINFNNTSV
+2265 FTESTQMLNFNNTSI

-2318 TSMGCLDSTSITISA
+2318 TSMGCMDSTSVTISA

-2357 PVVSTGISSDGYEML
+2357 PVASTGISSDGYEML

-2382 ESQNINV
+2382 ESKNINV

-2410 ISFTLN
+2410 ISFTLI

>member
-1 MRLRLLLILSAILTI
+1 
-16 QTNISFAQ
+16 
-24 AYCNNPLGSLA
+24 LA
-35 PNLTWQYQTHSSLGY
+35 
-50 YTFNA
+50 
-55 TAGCT
+55 
-60 YQFTYCSSFAPSAS
+60 
-74 YSGDPYITIATGP
+74 
-87 TSGAQITNDDYCGLG
+87 
-102 SYLSWTAPSTGLFYF
+102 
-117 NVGNCC
+117 
-123 SPQCGNISPRTFGYR
+123 
-138 STNCAGGVT
+138 
-147 SPTSITASSAT
+147 
-158 ICAGQSVTLTA
+158 
-169 NGAMGTQFWYT
+169 
-180 GSCGGTQVGTGAT
+180 
-193 LTVSP
+193 
-198 NTTTTYFVNNN
+198 
-209 SGGQFS
+209 
-215 PSCATITITVN
+215 
-226 PSPPAPTAT
+226 
-235 GNTVLCG
+235 
-242 PGSTTLTAS
+242 
-251 GGNSYVWYSNANGT
+251 
-265 GQLGTSPTYTTPVIN
+265 
-280 TTTTYYV
+280 
-287 QAAPVN
+287 
-293 VVAPGSQTFNFTGSQ
+293 
-308 QSWTVP
+308 
-314 IGVTSINFTIAG
+314 
-326 AKGGN
+326 
-331 GNSGLAGGNGATMT
+331 

-351 PGQTIFINVGGQGTV
+351 PGQTIFINVGGQGAI

-382 GGGGASDIRVG
+382 GGGGATDIRLG
-393 GNALANRA
+393 GNGLGNRA
-401 IVAAGG
+401 VVAAGG
-407 GGSGAYAG
+407 GGAG
-415 YTPTAGAGGTGTFC
+415 RGPSYSPTPGAGGTGTFC
-429 GAPWGYGGSNGGGC
+429 GSPWGYGGSNGGGC
-443 AAGTSG
+443 SAGTSG

-486 SLGLGGNGG
+486 SLGQGGNGG

-532 DQAIASALTHTGG
+532 DQAVASALTHTGG

-553 TITWSGS
+553 NISWTGS

-565 LFPITVTVNPSPTI
+565 LVPITVTVNPAPTI
-579 TTAGT
+579 TTSGT
-584 TICSGQIATLTATA
+584 TICSGQTATLTATA

-604 FTWSPGNLTG
+604 FTWNPGNLTG
-614 ASVTVTPNVTT
+614 SSVTVTPNTTT

-637 SSTATAT
+637 ASTATAT
-644 VTVNPSPAAPT
+644 VTVNPSPVAPT

-664 GIATLTAVGG
+664 GTATLTATGG
-674 QNNNYVWFSNANGTG
+674 QNNSYVWYSNANGTG
-689 QLSINASYTTPT
+689 QLSTNASYTTPT
-701 LSTTTTY
+701 ISTTTTY

-719 NGTQTFNYTGGI
+719 NGTQTFNYTAGI

-801 LDVGAGQHA
+801 IDSGAGQHG

-815 ATDIRVGGTA
+815 ATDIRAGGNA

-849 GTSGTTSA
+849 GTSGTTSGGY
-857 NFSSGYGGTGG
+857 SSGQPGTGG

-920 NHGSGWSAGGG
+920 NHGSGWSCGGG
-931 GGSSFLGGVAAGSTT
+931 GGSSFLGGVTAGSTT

-985 VTNATVCA
+985 VTNDTVCA
-993 GQQAILTATST
+993 GQTTTLTATST

-1015 GATGSTIT
+1015 GTTGSTIT

-1034 TYTVAGCPPVT
+1034 SYSVVGCPAVT

-1091 SALGLV
+1091 SASGLV
-1097 TGVSPGTSTIT
+1097 TGVLAGTSTIT

-1120 FTVFPQPVLTATP
+1120 FTVYPQPILTATP

-1155 YTYGGSPVQNL
+1155 YTYGGSPTQNL

-1177 VNGCISAPVSVTIT
+1177 VDGCVSAPVSVTIT
-1191 QPQAG
+1191 QPQVA
-1196 LALST
+1196 LALTT

-1209 GNNTGSINLT
+1209 
-1219 VAGGTAPYTYAWSNN
+1219 
-1234 TTLEDPTGLA
+1234 
-1244 SGTYTVTV
+1244 
-1252 TDANGC
+1252 
-1258 TAQTS
+1258 
-1263 VTITQPQAPLA
+1263 
-1274 LSTTQTNVGC
+1274 
-1284 FGNNTGS
+1284 
-1291 INLTVTGGTAPYT
+1291 
-1304 YAWSNNTSLEDPTG
+1304 
-1318 LASGTYTVTVTDAN
+1318 
-1332 GCTST
+1332 
-1337 TTVTI
+1337 
-1342 TQPQA
+1342 
-1347 GLALSTTQVNVL
+1347 
-1359 CFGNSTGSVNLT
+1359 
-1371 VTGGTAPYT
+1371 
-1380 YLWSNQGTAEDPTG
+1380 
-1394 MAAGAY
+1394 
-1400 TVTVTDANGCTA
+1400 
-1412 QTSVTITQPQAGLAL
+1412 
-1427 STTQVNVLCSGNN
+1427 
-1440 TGSINLT
+1440 
-1447 VTGGTAPYT
+1447 
-1456 YLWSN
+1456 
-1461 QGTVEDPTGLTSGTY
+1461 
-1476 TVTVTDAN
+1476 
-1484 GCTSTTT
+1484 
-1491 VTITQPQ
+1491 
-1498 APLALSTTQINVGC
+1498 
-1512 FGNNTGSINLT
+1512 GNNTGSINLT

-1550 TYTVTVTDANG
+1550 SYTVTVTDGNG
-1561 CTSTT
+1561 CTATT
-1566 TVTITQPQAGLALST
+1566 TVTITQPSTLTSSYTQVNVGCFGNSTGSIDLTVSGGVAPYVFAWSNQAVSEDLTNIPSGVYTVTATDANGCTTTQTVTITQPQAPLSLST

-1594 SVNLTVTGGTA
+1594 SVNLTATGGTA
-1605 PYTYLWSNQGTAE
+1605 PYTFLWSNNGTAE
-1618 DPTGMAAGA
+1618 DPTGMAAGW
-1627 YTVTVT
+1627 YGVTVT
-1633 DANGCTSQT
+1633 DANGCVDTT
-1642 SVTITQPQAGL
+1642 SVIITQPQAGL
-1653 ALSTTQVNVLCF
+1653 ALTTTQVNVLCF
-1665 GNNTGSVNLTVAGGT
+1665 GNSTGSINLTVTGGT

-1685 AWSNNTTLQDPTGL
+1685 AWSNNTALEDPTGL

-1714 TSQTSAT
+1714 TATTTVT
-1721 ITQPASAV
+1721 ITEPASAV

-1741 NGTGSVNSTPTGGVA
+1741 NGTGSVSSTPSGGVS

-1765 ALTQNITNLQ
+1765 ATTQNITNLQ

-1790 AQSTGTVATT
+1790 AQSTGTVVTT

-1838 GSTPLNDTNSITQPG
+1838 GATPLNDTNSITLPG
-1853 LYTVNMVDPNGC
+1853 TYTVNMVDPNGC

-1912 NNNLGTSANVNITQA
+1912 NNNLGTTSSVNIAQA

-1952 VPSVTANDTTIC
+1952 VPAVTGNDTTIC
-1964 SGQSVT
+1964 SGQSVV
-1970 LTPIYYPAGGQ
+1970 LSPLYYPAGGQ
-1981 AIWTNGQL
+1981 AIWTNGQS
-1989 TPSITVSPNATTM
+1989 TPSITVSPNTTTM

-2020 TVNPTPTVSVNNPNI
+2020 TVNPTPTVSVNSPNI
-2035 CFGDTTL
+2035 CFGDTTQ
-2042 LTATPNLPN
+2042 LTATPNIPN
-2051 GVYNWITANE
+2051 GLFNWITTNE
-2061 TTQSISVSPQVT
+2061 TTQSISVNPQAT

-2108 ICDGATGTLT
+2108 ICEGATGTLT

-2135 TASIME
+2135 TASITE
-2141 GPQTTTSYNVSYT
+2141 GPQSTTSYNVSYT
-2154 VNGCTSNTENPTITV
+2154 VNGCTSNVETPSITV

-2174 VSFTADTTSGCVPV
+2174 VSFTADTTSGCIPV
-2188 LVNLSADTTG
+2188 VVNLSADTTG
-2198 QQASYTW
+2198 QQATYTW
-2205 SSNGGGGSVGA
+2205 TSNGASGSTGS
-2216 NAQMNFGVG
+2216 NAQMLFSIG

-2239 SYSVTQPD
+2239 SFSATQPD

-2265 FTESTQMINFNNTSV
+2265 FTESSQVINFNNTSI

-2318 TSMGCLDSTSITISA
+2318 TSMGCMDSTSFTMSA
-2333 NLGAVYYIPNS
+2333 NLGAVYYIPNT

-2352 NQIFK
+2352 NQTFK
-2357 PVVSTGISSDGYEML
+2357 PVFSTGISTEQYEML

-2382 ESQNINV
+2382 ESNNIYI
-2389 GWDGSYGT
+2389 GWDGSYGV

-2410 ISFTLN
+2410 IKLTLN
-2416 GGLQEKSI
+2416 GGLQEQVI

>member
-1 MRLRLLLILSAILTI
+1 MIFLTKSFTDFINALISNRYRGVFVFFVFFLCTSTV
-16 QTNISFAQ
+16 NAQ
-24 AYCNNPLGSLA
+24 AFCNNPLGSLA
-35 PNLTWQYQTHSSLGY
+35 PNLTWQYQSHNALGY

-60 YQFTYCSSFAPSAS
+60 YQFTYCNSVAPAAS
-74 YSGDPYITIATGP
+74 YSGDTYITISSGIV
-87 TSGAQITNDDYCGLG
+87 SGALVTNDDYCGLG

-123 SPQCGNISPRTFGYR
+123 SPQCGNVATRTFGYR
-138 STNCAGGVT
+138 STNCSGTTPA
-147 SPTSITASSAT
+147 PTGISASTTT
-158 ICAGQSVTLTA
+158 ICSGQSVTLTA
-169 NGAMGTQFWYT
+169 LGAFGTQYWYT
-180 GSCGGTQVGTGAT
+180 GSCGGAQIGTGAT
-193 LTVSP
+193 LTVTP

-209 SGGQFS
+209 SGGQFG
-215 PSCATITITVN
+215 PNCATITITVN
-226 PSPPAPTAT
+226 PSPPVPTVT
-235 GNTVLCG
+235 GNTVFCG
-242 PGSTTLTAS
+242 SASTSLTAS
-251 GGNSYVWYSNANGT
+251 GGSNYVWYSDAAGT
-265 GQLGTSPTYTTPVIN
+265 TQVSTSASYTTPVLN
-280 TTTTYYV
+280 SSTTYYV
-287 QAAPVN
+287 STTTGGAVQLPTYTFTTCGATGRFGPSQAQVN
-293 VVAPGSQTFNFTGSQ
+293 TAYVGTPLAGQVTSNAGIQL
-308 QSWTVP
+308 WTVP
-314 IGVTSINFTIAG
+314 TTGTYVIETRG
-326 AKGGN
+326 AKGYGTN
-331 GNSGLAGGNGATMT
+331 GGRGARMIGTFNLTAGQQLKIVVGQQAPVPIGSYSNQFGGGGGSFVTLANNTPLIVAGGGGGSHSLTFNSISDALLGINGGNGATGPINGVGGVGGAGGGTASSADGGGGINGNGT
-345 GALAVT
+345 GAGGGIA
-351 PGQTIFINVGGQGTV
+351 FING
-366 NAGGF
+366 A
-371 NGGGNGGSGAG
+371 NGGSNIGVGGFGGGGGTSSWNNRRAG
-382 GGGGASDIRVG
+382 GGGG
-393 GNALANRA
+393 
-401 IVAAGG
+401 
-407 GGSGAYAG
+407 Y
-415 YTPTAGAGGTGTFC
+415 
-429 GAPWGYGGSNGGGC
+429 
-443 AAGTSG
+443 
-449 GCAGGTAPSYGTGGA
+449 
-464 GGGLSSGGGTAGSG
+464 SGGGAAGS
-478 GGVLGQAG
+478 
-486 SLGLGGNGG
+486 
-495 TSVYGAGGGGG
+495 TTT
-506 GYYGGSAGMSGSG
+506 GYPQ
-519 GCHGGGGGGSSYA
+519 GGGGGSYNNGTNQSNTA
-532 DQAIASALTHTGG
+532 GFNTGDGQVIISGQGNAGCASALVPV
-545 NNNTNGYC
+545 
-553 TITWSGS
+553 TIT
-560 GCGSP
+560 
-565 LFPITVTVNPSPTI
+565 INPSPTI
-579 TTAGT
+579 TVPGV
-584 TICSGQIATLTATA
+584 TICSGQTATLTATTNMA
-598 NVPGGT
+598 GGT

-614 ASVTVTPNVTT
+614 ASINVSPNTTT
-625 QYTVSYSVPNCN
+625 QYTVSYTLAGCGTV
-637 SSTATAT
+637 TANAT
-644 VTVNPSPAAPT
+644 VTVNPSPVAPT

-664 GIATLTAVGG
+664 GIATLTATGG
-674 QNNNYVWFSNANGTG
+674 QNNNYVWYSNANGTG
-689 QLSINASYTTPT
+689 QLSTNASYTTPT
-701 LSTTTTY
+701 ISTTTTY

-713 AQGGAV
+713 AQGGTLT
-719 NGTQTFNYTGGI
+719 GTQTFNYTGGV
-731 QTFTAPV
+731 QTFTAPA
-738 TGNYTVTLFGAQ
+738 TGNYSITLNGGR

-769 ALTAGQTIS
+769 ALSAGQTIS
-778 VYVGGK
+778 VYIGGQ
-784 GGNAGGVMGWN
+784 GGNAGGPVGWN

-801 LDVGAGQHA
+801 LDVGASQHG

-840 RDAATGVGG
+840 RDGATGVGG
-849 GTSGTTSA
+849 GTTGTTSA
-857 NFSSGYGGTGG
+857 NFTSGYGGTGG
-868 TQVGGGLAWTLVR
+868 TQAAGGVAWTLTR
-881 GATHGTLGQGGNGST
+881 GATNGTLGIGGNGST

-920 NHGSGWSAGGG
+920 DHGSGWSAGGG
-931 GGSSFLGGVAAGSTT
+931 GGSSFIGGVVGGTTT
-946 QGVRSNDGLC
+946 QGVQNGNGSG
-956 TITWSINAI
+956 TISWNIVTI

-993 GQQAILTATST
+993 GQQATLTATST

-1015 GATGSTIT
+1015 GTTGSTLT

-1034 TYTVAGCPPVT
+1034 TYTVAGCPAVT

-1055 QPITGTLSACLG
+1055 QPITGTLTACLG
-1067 LTSQLANAVTPGT
+1067 LTSQLTNAVTPGT

-1091 SALGLV
+1091 SGTGLV
-1097 TGVSPGTSTIT
+1097 TGVSAGTSTIT

-1120 FTVFPQPVLTATP
+1120 FTVYPQPVLTATP

-1155 YTYGGSPVQNL
+1155 YTYGGSPTQNL

-1177 VNGCISAPVSVTIT
+1177 VDGCVSVPVSITIT
-1191 QPQAG
+1191 QPQAAI
-1196 LALST
+1196 ALSS

-1209 GNNTGSINLT
+1209 GNNTGS
-1219 VAGGTAPYTYAWSNN
+1219 V
-1234 TTLEDPTGLA
+1234 
-1244 SGTYTVTV
+1244 
-1252 TDANGC
+1252 
-1258 TAQTS
+1258 
-1263 VTITQPQAPLA
+1263 
-1274 LSTTQTNVGC
+1274 
-1284 FGNNTGS
+1284 
-1291 INLTVTGGTAPYT
+1291 NLTVTGGTAPYT
-1304 YAWSNNTSLEDPTG
+1304 YAWSNNTTQEDPTG
-1318 LASGTYTVTVTDAN
+1318 LAAGSYTVTVTDAN

-1337 TTVTI
+1337 TTVMITQPSTLTSSYTQVNVGCFGSNTGSIDLTVTGGVSPYIFAWSNQAITEDLNNIPSGVYTVTATDANGCTTTQTVTI

-1347 GLALSTTQVNVL
+1347 PLALSTTQVNVLCFGNSTGAVNLTVTGGTAPYTYLWSNNGTVEDPTGMAAGVYTVTVTDANGCTAQTNVTITQPQAPLALSTTQVNVL

-1380 YLWSNQGTAEDPTG
+1380 Y
-1394 MAAGAY
+1394 
-1400 TVTVTDANGCTA
+1400 
-1412 QTSVTITQPQAGLAL
+1412 
-1427 STTQVNVLCSGNN
+1427 
-1440 TGSINLT
+1440 
-1447 VTGGTAPYT
+1447 
-1456 YLWSN
+1456 
-1461 QGTVEDPTGLTSGTY
+1461 
-1476 TVTVTDAN
+1476 
-1484 GCTSTTT
+1484 
-1491 VTITQPQ
+1491 
-1498 APLALSTTQINVGC
+1498 
-1512 FGNNTGSINLT
+1512 
-1523 VTGGTAPYTYAWSNN
+1523 AWSNN
-1538 TTLEDPTGLASG
+1538 TTQE
-1550 TYTVTVTDANG
+1550 
-1561 CTSTT
+1561 
-1566 TVTITQPQAGLALST
+1566 
-1581 TQVNVLCFGNSTG
+1581 
-1594 SVNLTVTGGTA
+1594 
-1605 PYTYLWSNQGTAE
+1605 
-1618 DPTGMAAGA
+1618 
-1627 YTVTVT
+1627 
-1633 DANGCTSQT
+1633 
-1642 SVTITQPQAGL
+1642 
-1653 ALSTTQVNVLCF
+1653 
-1665 GNNTGSVNLTVAGGT
+1665 
-1680 APYTY
+1680 
-1685 AWSNNTTLQDPTGL
+1685 DPTGL

-1714 TSQTSAT
+1714 TATTTVT

-1729 SVTTQSQNILCL
+1729 TVTTQSQNILCL

-1765 ALTQNITNLQ
+1765 ATTQNITNLQ
-1775 AGSYTVTVQDANGCT
+1775 AGTYIVTVQDANACT
-1790 AQSTGTVATT
+1790 ASSGSTIFTT
-1800 LSPLPV
+1800 LSQLPV

-1853 LYTVNMVDPNGC
+1853 LYTVNIVDPNGC
-1865 PVSQTITL
+1865 PVTQTITL

-1912 NNNLGTSANVNITQA
+1912 NNNLGTTSNVNITQA

-1934 TAANGCQDSS
+1934 TAANGCQDSA
-1944 TVAITVAP
+1944 TVGITVAP
-1952 VPSVTANDTTIC
+1952 VPSVTVNDTTIC

-1970 LTPIYYPAGGQ
+1970 LTPTYYPVGGQ
-1981 AIWTNGQL
+1981 AVWTNGQL
-1989 TPSITVSPNATTM
+1989 TPSITVSPNTTTM

-2009 NGCTATDDITV
+2009 NGCTATGDITV

-2035 CFGDTTL
+2035 CFGDTVL

-2051 GVYNWITANE
+2051 GSYNWITTNE
-2061 TTQSISVSPQVT
+2061 TPQSISVHPQTT
-2073 TTYDVEYTLN
+2073 TTYSVSYTLN
-2083 GCTSAIATSTVTVT
+2083 GCTSAISTSTVTVT
-2097 PLPIITVPNIT
+2097 PLPIITVPNII
-2108 ICDGATGTLT
+2108 ICEGATGTLT

-2135 TASIME
+2135 TASITE
-2141 GPQTTTSYNVSYT
+2141 APQSTTSYDVSYT
-2154 VNGCTSNTENPTITV
+2154 VNGCTSNTESATITV

-2174 VSFTADTTSGCVPV
+2174 VSFSADTTSGCVPV
-2188 LVNLSADTTG
+2188 VVNLSADTTG

-2216 NAQMNFGVG
+2216 NAQMNFSVG

-2247 FVCVQDYP
+2247 MVCVQDYP

-2265 FTESTQMINFNNTSV
+2265 FTESTQTLNFNNTSV

-2318 TSMGCLDSTSITISA
+2318 TSMGCIDSTSITVSA
-2333 NLGAVYYIPNS
+2333 NLGEVYYIPNS

-2352 NQIFK
+2352 NQTFK

-2382 ESQNINV
+2382 ESKNMNI

-2410 ISFTLN
+2410 ITFTLN
-2416 GGLQEKSI
+2416 GGLQEQSI

>member
-1 MRLRLLLILSAILTI
+1 MRLRLLLIISIILTI

-24 AYCNNPLGSLA
+24 AYCNNPLGSIA
-35 PNLTWQYQTHSSLGY
+35 PNMAWQYQTHSSLGF

-60 YQFTYCSSFAPSAS
+60 YQFTYCNSIAPSAS
-74 YSGDPYITIATGP
+74 YSGDPYITVATGP
-87 TSGAQITNDDYCGLG
+87 VSGALTTNDDYCGLG
-102 SYLSWTAPSTGLFYF
+102 SDLSWTAPSTGLFYF

-147 SPTSITASSAT
+147 PPTSITASAAT

-198 NTTTTYFVNNN
+198 NTTTTYYVNNN

-235 GNTVLCG
+235 GNTSLCG
-242 PGSTTLTAS
+242 PGTTTLTAS
-251 GGNSYVWYSNANGT
+251 GANSYIWYANSNGT
-265 GQLGTSPTYTTPVIN
+265 GQLGTSPSYTTPVIS

-287 QAAPVN
+287 QASGN

-308 QSWTVP
+308 QTWTVP
-314 IGVTSINFTIAG
+314 NGVTSINFTIAG

-331 GNSGLAGGNGATMT
+331 GTSGIAGANGATLA

-351 PGQTIFINVGGQGTV
+351 PGQTIFINVGGQGAI

-382 GGGGASDIRVG
+382 GGGGATDIRLG
-393 GNALANRA
+393 GNGLGNRA
-401 IVAAGG
+401 VVAAGG
-407 GGSGAYAG
+407 GGAG
-415 YTPTAGAGGTGTFC
+415 RGPSYSPTPGAGGTGTFC
-429 GAPWGYGGSNGGGC
+429 GSPWGYGGSNGGGC
-443 AAGTSG
+443 SAGTSG

-486 SLGLGGNGG
+486 SLGQGGNGG
-495 TSVYGAGGGGG
+495 TSAYGAGGGGG
-506 GYYGGSAGMSGSG
+506 GFYGGSAGMSGSG

-532 DQAIASALTHTGG
+532 DQAVASALTHTGG

-553 TITWSGS
+553 NISWTGS

-565 LFPITVTVNPSPTI
+565 LVPITVTVNPAPTI
-579 TTAGT
+579 TTSGT
-584 TICSGQIATLTATA
+584 TICSGQTATLTATA

-604 FTWSPGNLTG
+604 FTWNPGNLTG
-614 ASVTVTPNVTT
+614 SSVTVTPNVTT
-625 QYTVSYSVPNCN
+625 QYTVSYVVPNCN
-637 SSTATAT
+637 SATATAT

-664 GIATLTAVGG
+664 GTATLTATGG
-674 QNNNYVWFSNANGTG
+674 QNNSYVWYSNANGTG
-689 QLSINASYTTPT
+689 QLSTNASYTTPT
-701 LSTTTTY
+701 ISTTTTY

-719 NGTQTFNYTGGI
+719 NGTQTFNYTAGI

-801 LDVGAGQHA
+801 IDSGAGQHG

-815 ATDIRVGGTA
+815 ATDIRAGGNA

-849 GTSGTTSA
+849 GTSGTTSGGY
-857 NFSSGYGGTGG
+857 SSGQPGTGG

-920 NHGSGWSAGGG
+920 NHGSGWSCGGG
-931 GGSSFLGGVAAGSTT
+931 GGSSFLGGVTAGSTT

-985 VTNATVCA
+985 VTNATACA

-1015 GATGSTIT
+1015 GTTGATIT

-1091 SALGLV
+1091 SASGLV
-1097 TGVSPGTSTIT
+1097 TGVLAGTSTIT

-1120 FTVFPQPVLTATP
+1120 FTVYPQPILTATP

-1148 AAGANAP
+1148 AVGANAP
-1155 YTYGGSPVQNL
+1155 YTYGGSPTQNL

-1177 VNGCISAPVSVTIT
+1177 VDGCVSAPVSVTIT
-1191 QPQAG
+1191 QPQVA
-1196 LALST
+1196 LALSS

-1209 GNNTGSINLT
+1209 
-1219 VAGGTAPYTYAWSNN
+1219 
-1234 TTLEDPTGLA
+1234 
-1244 SGTYTVTV
+1244 
-1252 TDANGC
+1252 
-1258 TAQTS
+1258 
-1263 VTITQPQAPLA
+1263 
-1274 LSTTQTNVGC
+1274 
-1284 FGNNTGS
+1284 
-1291 INLTVTGGTAPYT
+1291 
-1304 YAWSNNTSLEDPTG
+1304 
-1318 LASGTYTVTVTDAN
+1318 
-1332 GCTST
+1332 
-1337 TTVTI
+1337 
-1342 TQPQA
+1342 
-1347 GLALSTTQVNVL
+1347 
-1359 CFGNSTGSVNLT
+1359 
-1371 VTGGTAPYT
+1371 
-1380 YLWSNQGTAEDPTG
+1380 
-1394 MAAGAY
+1394 
-1400 TVTVTDANGCTA
+1400 
-1412 QTSVTITQPQAGLAL
+1412 
-1427 STTQVNVLCSGNN
+1427 
-1440 TGSINLT
+1440 
-1447 VTGGTAPYT
+1447 
-1456 YLWSN
+1456 
-1461 QGTVEDPTGLTSGTY
+1461 
-1476 TVTVTDAN
+1476 
-1484 GCTSTTT
+1484 
-1491 VTITQPQ
+1491 
-1498 APLALSTTQINVGC
+1498 
-1512 FGNNTGSINLT
+1512 GNNTGSINLT

-1550 TYTVTVTDANG
+1550 AYTVTVTDANG
-1561 CTSTT
+1561 CTATT
-1566 TVTITQPQAGLALST
+1566 TVTITQPSTLTSSYTQVNVGCFGNTTGSIDLTVNGGVAPYVFAWSNQAITEDLNNIPSGVYTVTATDANGCTTTQTVTITQPQAALALST

-1605 PYTYLWSNQGTAE
+1605 PYNYLWSNNGTAE
-1618 DPTGMAAGA
+1618 DPTGMPSGA

-1633 DANGCTSQT
+1633 DANGCTAQT
-1642 SVTITQPQAGL
+1642 SVTITQPQAAL
-1653 ALSTTQVNVLCF
+1653 ALSSTQVNVLCF
-1665 GNNTGSVNLTVAGGT
+1665 GNSTGSVNLTVTGGT

-1714 TSQTSAT
+1714 TATTTVT
-1721 ITQPASAV
+1721 ITEPASAV

-1790 AQSTGTVATT
+1790 AQSTGTVLTT

-1824 VLQATGGVTYNWSG
+1824 MLQATGGVTYNWSG

-1952 VPSVTANDTTIC
+1952 VPAVTANDTTIC

-1970 LTPIYYPAGGQ
+1970 LTPIYFPAGGQ
-1981 AIWTNGQL
+1981 AVWTNGQL
-1989 TPSITVSPNATTM
+1989 TPSVTVSPNTTTM

-2097 PLPIITVPNIT
+2097 PLPIITVPDII

-2154 VNGCTSNTENPTITV
+2154 VNGCTSNTESPTITV

-2188 LVNLSADTTG
+2188 VVNLSADTTG

-2255 QASFEANPPS
+2255 QANFEANPPS
-2265 FTESTQMINFNNTSV
+2265 FTESTQVLNFNNSSI

-2304 QGTNDGY
+2304 QGTNNGY

-2318 TSMGCLDSTSITISA
+2318 TSMGCMDSTSITISA
-2333 NLGAVYYIPNS
+2333 NLGEVYYIPNS

-2382 ESQNINV
+2382 ESKNINV
-2389 GWDGSYGT
+2389 GWDGSYGS

-2410 ISFTLN
+2410 ISFTLI
-2416 GGLQEKSI
+2416 GGLQAKSI

>member
-1 MRLRLLLILSAILTI
+1 MRLRLLLLVFLALTI
-16 QTNISFAQ
+16 QPNVSFAQ
-24 AYCNNPLGSLA
+24 AYCNNPLGAIA
-35 PNLTWQYQTHSSLGY
+35 PNMTWQYQTHSSLGY

-87 TSGAQITNDDYCGLG
+87 MSGAQTTNDDYCGLG

-147 SPTSITASSAT
+147 SPTSITASAAT

-169 NGAMGTQFWYT
+169 NGAMGTTYWYT
-180 GSCGGTQVGTGAT
+180 GSCGGAQIGTGAT
-193 LTVSP
+193 LTVTP
-198 NTTTTYFVNNN
+198 NVTTTYFVNNN

-215 PSCATITITVN
+215 PNCATITITVN

-235 GNTVLCG
+235 GNTSLCG
-242 PGSTTLTAS
+242 PGTTTLTAS
-251 GGNSYVWYSNANGT
+251 GANSYIWYANSNGT
-265 GQLGTSPTYTTPVIN
+265 GQLGTSPSYTTPVIS

-287 QAAPVN
+287 QASGN

-308 QSWTVP
+308 QTWTVP
-314 IGVTSINFTIAG
+314 NGVTSINFTIAG

-331 GNSGLAGGNGATMT
+331 GTSGIAGANGATLA

-351 PGQTIFINVGGQGTV
+351 PGQTIFINVGGQGAI

-382 GGGGASDIRVG
+382 GGGGATDIRLG
-393 GNALANRA
+393 GNGLGNRA
-401 IVAAGG
+401 VVAAGG
-407 GGSGAYAG
+407 GGAG
-415 YTPTAGAGGTGTFC
+415 RGPSYSPTPGAGGTGTFC
-429 GAPWGYGGSNGGGC
+429 GSPWGYGGSNGGGC
-443 AAGTSG
+443 SAGTSG

-486 SLGLGGNGG
+486 SLGQGGNGG

-532 DQAIASALTHTGG
+532 DQAVASALTHTGG

-553 TITWSGS
+553 NISWTGS

-565 LFPITVTVNPSPTI
+565 LVPITVTVNPAPTI
-579 TTAGT
+579 TTSGT
-584 TICSGQIATLTATA
+584 TICSGQTATLTATA

-604 FTWSPGNLTG
+604 YTWNPGNLTG
-614 ASVTVTPNVTT
+614 SSVTVTPNVTT
-625 QYTVSYSVPNCN
+625 QYTVSYVVPNCN
-637 SSTATAT
+637 SATATAT

-664 GIATLTAVGG
+664 GSATLTATGG
-674 QNNNYVWFSNANGTG
+674 QNNSYVWYSNANGTG
-689 QLSINASYTTPT
+689 QLSTNASYITPT
-701 LSTTTTY
+701 ISTTTTY

-719 NGTQTFNYTGGI
+719 NGSQTFNYTAGV

-769 ALTAGQTIS
+769 ALTAGQSIS

-815 ATDIRVGGTA
+815 ATDIRVGGNA

-840 RDAATGVGG
+840 RDGVTGVGG
-849 GTSGTTSA
+849 GSSGTTSA
-857 NFSSGYGGTGG
+857 NYSSGYGGTGG
-868 TQVGGGLAWTLVR
+868 TQVGGGLAWTLAR

-931 GGSSFLGGVAAGSTT
+931 GGSSFLGGVTAGSTT

-977 VNPVPVVT
+977 VNPVPVVS
-985 VTNATVCA
+985 VTNGTVCA
-993 GQQAILTATST
+993 GQTTTLTATST

-1015 GATGSTIT
+1015 GTTGSTIT

-1034 TYTVAGCPPVT
+1034 SYSVVGCPAVT

-1091 SALGLV
+1091 SASGLV
-1097 TGVSPGTSTIT
+1097 TGVLAGTSTIT

-1120 FTVFPQPVLTATP
+1120 FTVYPQPILTATP

-1155 YTYGGSPVQNL
+1155 YTYGGSPTQNL

-1177 VNGCISAPVSVTIT
+1177 VDGCVSAPVSVTIT
-1191 QPQAG
+1191 QPQVA
-1196 LALST
+1196 LALTT

-1209 GNNTGSINLT
+1209 
-1219 VAGGTAPYTYAWSNN
+1219 
-1234 TTLEDPTGLA
+1234 
-1244 SGTYTVTV
+1244 
-1252 TDANGC
+1252 
-1258 TAQTS
+1258 
-1263 VTITQPQAPLA
+1263 
-1274 LSTTQTNVGC
+1274 
-1284 FGNNTGS
+1284 
-1291 INLTVTGGTAPYT
+1291 
-1304 YAWSNNTSLEDPTG
+1304 
-1318 LASGTYTVTVTDAN
+1318 
-1332 GCTST
+1332 
-1337 TTVTI
+1337 
-1342 TQPQA
+1342 
-1347 GLALSTTQVNVL
+1347 
-1359 CFGNSTGSVNLT
+1359 
-1371 VTGGTAPYT
+1371 
-1380 YLWSNQGTAEDPTG
+1380 
-1394 MAAGAY
+1394 
-1400 TVTVTDANGCTA
+1400 
-1412 QTSVTITQPQAGLAL
+1412 
-1427 STTQVNVLCSGNN
+1427 
-1440 TGSINLT
+1440 
-1447 VTGGTAPYT
+1447 
-1456 YLWSN
+1456 
-1461 QGTVEDPTGLTSGTY
+1461 
-1476 TVTVTDAN
+1476 
-1484 GCTSTTT
+1484 
-1491 VTITQPQ
+1491 
-1498 APLALSTTQINVGC
+1498 
-1512 FGNNTGSINLT
+1512 GNNTGSINLT

-1550 TYTVTVTDANG
+1550 SYTVTVTDGNG
-1561 CTSTT
+1561 CTATT
-1566 TVTITQPQAGLALST
+1566 TVTITQPSTLTSSYTQVNVGCFGNGTGSIDLTVSGGVAPYVFAWSNQAVSEDLTNIPSGVYTVTATDANGCTTTQTVTITQPQAPLSLST

-1594 SVNLTVTGGTA
+1594 SVNLTATGGTA
-1605 PYTYLWSNQGTAE
+1605 PYTFLWSNNGTAE
-1618 DPTGMAAGA
+1618 DPTGMAAGW
-1627 YTVTVT
+1627 YGVTVT
-1633 DANGCTSQT
+1633 DANGCVDTT
-1642 SVTITQPQAGL
+1642 SVIITQPQAVL
-1653 ALSTTQVNVLCF
+1653 ALTTTQVNVLCF
-1665 GNNTGSVNLTVAGGT
+1665 GNSTGSINLTVTGGT

-1685 AWSNNTTLQDPTGL
+1685 AWSNNTALEDPTGL

-1714 TSQTSAT
+1714 TATTTVT
-1721 ITQPASAV
+1721 ITEPASAV

-1741 NGTGSVNSTPTGGVA
+1741 NGTGSVSSTPSGGVA

-1765 ALTQNITNLQ
+1765 ATTQNITNLQ

-1838 GSTPLNDTNSITQPG
+1838 GATPLNDTNSITLPG
-1853 LYTVNMVDPNGC
+1853 TYTVNMVDPNGC

-1901 LQATGGGTYQW
+1901 LQATGGGAYQW
-1912 NNNLGTSANVNITQA
+1912 NNNLGTTSSVNIAQA

-1952 VPSVTANDTTIC
+1952 VPAVTGNDTTIC
-1964 SGQSVT
+1964 SGQSVV
-1970 LTPIYYPAGGQ
+1970 LSPLYYPAGGQ
-1981 AIWTNGQL
+1981 AIWTNGQS
-1989 TPSITVSPNATTM
+1989 TPSITVSPNTTTM

-2020 TVNPTPTVSVNNPNI
+2020 TVNPTPTVSVNSPNI
-2035 CFGDTTL
+2035 CFGDTTQ
-2042 LTATPNLPN
+2042 LTATPNIPN
-2051 GVYNWITANE
+2051 GLFNWITTNE
-2061 TTQSISVSPQVT
+2061 TTQSISVNPQAT

-2108 ICDGATGTLT
+2108 ICEGATGTLT

-2124 GGTYTWSQGGT
+2124 GGTFTWSQGGS
-2135 TASIME
+2135 TASITE
-2141 GPQTTTSYNVSYT
+2141 SPQATTSYSVSYT
-2154 VNGCTSNTENPTITV
+2154 VNGCTSNVETPSITV

-2188 LVNLSADTTG
+2188 VVNLSADTTG
-2198 QQASYTW
+2198 QQATYTW
-2205 SSNGGGGSVGA
+2205 TSNGASGSTGS
-2216 NAQMNFGVG
+2216 NAQMLFSVG

-2239 SYSVTQPD
+2239 SFSATQPD

-2265 FTESTQMINFNNTSV
+2265 FSESSQVINFNNTSI

-2318 TSMGCLDSTSITISA
+2318 TSMGCMDSTSFTMSA
-2333 NLGAVYYIPNS
+2333 NLGAVYYIPNT

-2352 NQIFK
+2352 NQTFK
-2357 PVVSTGISSDGYEML
+2357 PVFSTGISTEQYEML

-2382 ESQNINV
+2382 ESNNIYI
-2389 GWDGSYGT
+2389 GWDGSYGV

-2410 ISFTLN
+2410 IKLTLN
-2416 GGLQEKSI
+2416 GGLQEQVI

>member
-1 MRLRLLLILSAILTI
+1 MRLRLLLIISVILTI

-24 AYCNNPLGSLA
+24 AYCNNPLGSIA
-35 PNLTWQYQTHSSLGY
+35 PNMAWQYQTHSSLGF

-60 YQFTYCSSFAPSAS
+60 YQFTYCNSIAPSAS
-74 YSGDPYITIATGP
+74 YSGDPYITVATGP
-87 TSGAQITNDDYCGLG
+87 VSGALTTNDDYCGLG

-147 SPTSITASSAT
+147 PPTSITASAAT

-198 NTTTTYFVNNN
+198 NTTTTYYVNNN

-226 PSPPAPTAT
+226 PSPQAPSVN
-235 GNTVLCG
+235 GNLVLCG
-242 PGSTTLTAS
+242 PGSTVLTAS
-251 GGNSYVWYSNANGT
+251 GGLATYNWYANAAGSTLLGT
-265 GQLGTSPTYTTPVIN
+265 GASFTTPVLN

-287 QAAPVN
+287 NTQQAGNFGV
-293 VVAPGSQTFNFTGSQ
+293 GSQTFNFTGGP
-308 QSWTVP
+308 QSFTAPVT
-314 IGVTSINFTIAG
+314 GTYTFDLYGARGGNVTSYYPTNGGLGGRAQGTTTLNAGQVIN
-326 AKGGN
+326 
-331 GNSGLAGGNGATMT
+331 
-345 GALAVT
+345 VY
-351 PGQTIFINVGGQGTV
+351 VGGQGQDRMGNHPYGNCAFV
-366 NAGGF
+366 PGGW
-371 NGGGNGGSGAG
+371 NGGGANRSAGNGTP
-382 GGGGASDIRVG
+382 GGGASDIRVG
-393 GNALANRA
+393 GNALANRI
-401 IVAAGG
+401 IVAGG
-407 GGSGAYAG
+407 GGGCGWSYA
-415 YTPTAGAGGTGTFC
+415 AGGH
-429 GAPWGYGGSNGGGC
+429 
-443 AAGTSG
+443 
-449 GCAGGTAPSYGTGGA
+449 
-464 GGGLSSGGGTAGSG
+464 GGGLTGNNGTNSPNSGGTQLAGGALGNNG
-478 GGVLGQAG
+478 GPCGVTAG
-486 SLGLGGNGG
+486 SLGQGGDGSG
-495 TSVYGAGGGGG
+495 WSAGGGGG
-506 GYYGGSAGMSGSG
+506 GGGFYGGG
-519 GCHGGGGGGSSYA
+519 GGGYNNGGGGGSSY
-532 DQAIASALTHTGG
+532 IGGVNGGTTTTGVQNG
-545 NNNTNGYC
+545 NGQIIISWNAQ
-553 TITWSGS
+553 
-560 GCGSP
+560 GCPSP
-565 LFPITVTVNPSPTI
+565 LTPVTVTINPLPVLTV
-579 TTAGT
+579 TGA
-584 TICSGQIATLTATA
+584 TICSGQTATLTATA

-604 FTWSPGNLTG
+604 FTWNPGNLTG
-614 ASVTVTPNVTT
+614 SSVTVTPNTTT

-637 SSTATAT
+637 ASTATAT

-664 GIATLTAVGG
+664 GTATLTATGG
-674 QNNNYVWFSNANGTG
+674 QNNSYVWYSNANGTG
-689 QLSINASYTTPT
+689 QLSTNASYTTPT
-701 LSTTTTY
+701 ISTTTTY

-719 NGTQTFNYTGGI
+719 NGTQTFNFTGGI

-815 ATDIRVGGTA
+815 ATDIRVGGAA

-840 RDAATGVGG
+840 RDATTGVGG

-931 GGSSFLGGVAAGSTT
+931 GGSSFLGGVTAGSTT

-956 TITWSINAI
+956 TITWAINAI

-985 VTNATVCA
+985 VTNATACA

-1015 GATGSTIT
+1015 GTTGATIT

-1067 LTSQLANAVTPGT
+1067 LTSQLSNAVTPGT

-1091 SALGLV
+1091 SASGLV
-1097 TGVSPGTSTIT
+1097 TGVSAGTSTIT

-1148 AAGANAP
+1148 AVGANAP
-1155 YTYGGSPVQNL
+1155 YTYGGSPTQNL

-1177 VNGCISAPVSVTIT
+1177 VDGCVSAPVSVTIT
-1191 QPQAG
+1191 QPQVA
-1196 LALST
+1196 LALSS

-1209 GNNTGSINLT
+1209 
-1219 VAGGTAPYTYAWSNN
+1219 
-1234 TTLEDPTGLA
+1234 
-1244 SGTYTVTV
+1244 
-1252 TDANGC
+1252 
-1258 TAQTS
+1258 
-1263 VTITQPQAPLA
+1263 
-1274 LSTTQTNVGC
+1274 
-1284 FGNNTGS
+1284 GNNTGS

-1304 YAWSNNTSLEDPTG
+1304 YAWSNNTTLEDPTG
-1318 LASGTYTVTVTDAN
+1318 LASGAYTVTVTDAN
-1332 GCTST
+1332 GCTAT

-1342 TQPQA
+1342 TQPSTLTSSYTQVNVGCFGNTTGSIDLTVNGGVAPYVFAWSNQA
-1347 GLALSTTQVNVL
+1347 ITEDLNNIPSGVYTVTATDANGCTTTQTVTITQPQAALALSTTQVNVL

-1371 VTGGTAPYT
+1371 VTGGTAPYN
-1380 YLWSNQGTAEDPTG
+1380 YLWSNNGTAEDPTG
-1394 MAAGAY
+1394 MPSGAY

-1456 YLWSN
+1456 YAWSN
-1461 QGTVEDPTGLTSGTY
+1461 NTTLEDPTGLVAGTY

-1484 GCTSTTT
+1484 GCTATTT
-1491 VTITQPQ
+1491 VTITQPSI
-1498 APLALSTTQINVGC
+1498 LTSSYTQVNVGC
-1512 FGNNTGSINLT
+1512 FGNNTGSIDLT
-1523 VTGGTAPYTYAWSNN
+1523 VNGGVAPYVYAWSNQAI
-1538 TTLEDPTGLASG
+1538 TEDLNNIPSG
-1550 TYTVTVTDANG
+1550 VYTVTATDANG
-1561 CTSTT
+1561 CTTT
-1566 TVTITQPQAGLALST
+1566 QTVTITQPQAALALST

-1605 PYTYLWSNQGTAE
+1605 PYNYLWSNNGTAE
-1618 DPTGMAAGA
+1618 DPTGMPSGA

-1633 DANGCTSQT
+1633 DANGCTAQT
-1642 SVTITQPQAGL
+1642 SVTITQPQAAL
-1653 ALSTTQVNVLCF
+1653 ALSSTQVNVLCF
-1665 GNNTGSVNLTVAGGT
+1665 GNSTGSVNLTVTGGT

-1714 TSQTSAT
+1714 TATTTVT
-1721 ITQPASAV
+1721 ITEPASAV

-1790 AQSTGTVATT
+1790 AQSTGTVLTT

-1824 VLQATGGVTYNWSG
+1824 MLQATGGVTYNWSG

-1927 GTYTVVV
+1927 GAYTVVV

-1952 VPSVTANDTTIC
+1952 VPAVTANDTTIC

-1970 LTPIYYPAGGQ
+1970 LTPIYFPAGGQ
-1981 AIWTNGQL
+1981 AVWTNGQL
-1989 TPSITVSPNATTM
+1989 TPSVTVSPNTTTM

-2097 PLPIITVPNIT
+2097 PLPIITVPDII

-2154 VNGCTSNTENPTITV
+2154 VNGCTSNTESPTITV

-2174 VSFTADTTSGCVPV
+2174 VSFTADTTSGCAPV
-2188 LVNLSADTTG
+2188 VVNLSADTTG

-2255 QASFEANPPS
+2255 QANFEANPPS
-2265 FTESTQMINFNNTSV
+2265 FTESTQVLNFNNSSI

-2318 TSMGCLDSTSITISA
+2318 TSMGCMDSTSITISA
-2333 NLGAVYYIPNS
+2333 NLGEVYYIPNS

-2382 ESQNINV
+2382 ESKNINV
-2389 GWDGSYGT
+2389 GWDGSYGS

-2410 ISFTLN
+2410 ISFTLI

>member
-1 MRLRLLLILSAILTI
+1 
-16 QTNISFAQ
+16 
-24 AYCNNPLGSLA
+24 
-35 PNLTWQYQTHSSLGY
+35 
-50 YTFNA
+50 
-55 TAGCT
+55 
-60 YQFTYCSSFAPSAS
+60 
-74 YSGDPYITIATGP
+74 
-87 TSGAQITNDDYCGLG
+87 
-102 SYLSWTAPSTGLFYF
+102 
-117 NVGNCC
+117 
-123 SPQCGNISPRTFGYR
+123 
-138 STNCAGGVT
+138 
-147 SPTSITASSAT
+147 
-158 ICAGQSVTLTA
+158 
-169 NGAMGTQFWYT
+169 
-180 GSCGGTQVGTGAT
+180 
-193 LTVSP
+193 
-198 NTTTTYFVNNN
+198 
-209 SGGQFS
+209 
-215 PSCATITITVN
+215 
-226 PSPPAPTAT
+226 
-235 GNTVLCG
+235 
-242 PGSTTLTAS
+242 
-251 GGNSYVWYSNANGT
+251 
-265 GQLGTSPTYTTPVIN
+265 
-280 TTTTYYV
+280 
-287 QAAPVN
+287 
-293 VVAPGSQTFNFTGSQ
+293 
-308 QSWTVP
+308 
-314 IGVTSINFTIAG
+314 
-326 AKGGN
+326 
-331 GNSGLAGGNGATMT
+331 
-345 GALAVT
+345 
-351 PGQTIFINVGGQGTV
+351 
-366 NAGGF
+366 
-371 NGGGNGGSGAG
+371 
-382 GGGGASDIRVG
+382 
-393 GNALANRA
+393 
-401 IVAAGG
+401 
-407 GGSGAYAG
+407 
-415 YTPTAGAGGTGTFC
+415 
-429 GAPWGYGGSNGGGC
+429 
-443 AAGTSG
+443 
-449 GCAGGTAPSYGTGGA
+449 
-464 GGGLSSGGGTAGSG
+464 
-478 GGVLGQAG
+478 
-486 SLGLGGNGG
+486 
-495 TSVYGAGGGGG
+495 
-506 GYYGGSAGMSGSG
+506 
-519 GCHGGGGGGSSYA
+519 
-532 DQAIASALTHTGG
+532 
-545 NNNTNGYC
+545 
-553 TITWSGS
+553 
-560 GCGSP
+560 
-565 LFPITVTVNPSPTI
+565 
-579 TTAGT
+579 
-584 TICSGQIATLTATA
+584 
-598 NVPGGT
+598 
-604 FTWSPGNLTG
+604 
-614 ASVTVTPNVTT
+614 
-625 QYTVSYSVPNCN
+625 VPNCN
-637 SSTATAT
+637 ASTATAT

-664 GIATLTAVGG
+664 GTATLTATGG
-674 QNNNYVWFSNANGTG
+674 QNNSYVWYSNANGTG
-689 QLSINASYTTPT
+689 QLSTNASYTTPT
-701 LSTTTTY
+701 ISTTTTY

-815 ATDIRVGGTA
+815 ATDIRVGGAA

-840 RDAATGVGG
+840 RDATTGVGG

-931 GGSSFLGGVAAGSTT
+931 GGSSFLGGVTAGSTT

-956 TITWSINAI
+956 TITWAINAI

-1015 GATGSTIT
+1015 GTTGATIT

-1067 LTSQLANAVTPGT
+1067 LTSQLSNAVTPGT

-1091 SALGLV
+1091 SASGLV
-1097 TGVSPGTSTIT
+1097 TGVSAGTSTIT

-1148 AAGANAP
+1148 AVGANAP
-1155 YTYGGSPVQNL
+1155 YTYGGSPTQNL

-1177 VNGCISAPVSVTIT
+1177 VDGCVSAPVSVTIT
-1191 QPQAG
+1191 QPQAA
-1196 LALST
+1196 LALSS

-1209 GNNTGSINLT
+1209 
-1219 VAGGTAPYTYAWSNN
+1219 
-1234 TTLEDPTGLA
+1234 
-1244 SGTYTVTV
+1244 
-1252 TDANGC
+1252 
-1258 TAQTS
+1258 
-1263 VTITQPQAPLA
+1263 
-1274 LSTTQTNVGC
+1274 
-1284 FGNNTGS
+1284 GNNTGS

-1304 YAWSNNTSLEDPTG
+1304 YAWSNNTTLEDPTG
-1318 LASGTYTVTVTDAN
+1318 LASGAYTVTVTDAN
-1332 GCTST
+1332 GCTATTTVTITQPSTLTSSYTQVNVGCFGNNTGSIDLTVNGGVAPYVFVWSNQAITEDLNNIPSGIYTVTATDANGCTTTQTVTITQPQAALALST
-1337 TTVTI
+1337 TQVNVLCFGNSTGSVNLTVTGGTAPYNYLWSNNGTAEDPTGMPSGAYTVTVTDANGCTAQTSVTI

-1380 YLWSNQGTAEDPTG
+1380 Y
-1394 MAAGAY
+1394 
-1400 TVTVTDANGCTA
+1400 
-1412 QTSVTITQPQAGLAL
+1412 
-1427 STTQVNVLCSGNN
+1427 
-1440 TGSINLT
+1440 
-1447 VTGGTAPYT
+1447 
-1456 YLWSN
+1456 
-1461 QGTVEDPTGLTSGTY
+1461 
-1476 TVTVTDAN
+1476 
-1484 GCTSTTT
+1484 
-1491 VTITQPQ
+1491 
-1498 APLALSTTQINVGC
+1498 
-1512 FGNNTGSINLT
+1512 
-1523 VTGGTAPYTYAWSNN
+1523 
-1538 TTLEDPTGLASG
+1538 
-1550 TYTVTVTDANG
+1550 
-1561 CTSTT
+1561 
-1566 TVTITQPQAGLALST
+1566 
-1581 TQVNVLCFGNSTG
+1581 
-1594 SVNLTVTGGTA
+1594 
-1605 PYTYLWSNQGTAE
+1605 
-1618 DPTGMAAGA
+1618 
-1627 YTVTVT
+1627 
-1633 DANGCTSQT
+1633 
-1642 SVTITQPQAGL
+1642 
-1653 ALSTTQVNVLCF
+1653 
-1665 GNNTGSVNLTVAGGT
+1665 
-1680 APYTY
+1680 

-1714 TSQTSAT
+1714 TATTTVT
-1721 ITQPASAV
+1721 ITEPASAV

-1765 ALTQNITNLQ
+1765 AVTQNITNLQ

-1790 AQSTGTVATT
+1790 AQSTGTVLTT

-1824 VLQATGGVTYNWSG
+1824 MLQATGGVTYNWSG

-1952 VPSVTANDTTIC
+1952 VPAVTANDTTIC

-1970 LTPIYYPAGGQ
+1970 LTPIYFPAGGQ
-1981 AIWTNGQL
+1981 AVWTNGQL
-1989 TPSITVSPNATTM
+1989 TPSVTVSPNTTTM

-2097 PLPIITVPNIT
+2097 PLPIITVPDII

-2154 VNGCTSNTENPTITV
+2154 VNGCTSNTESPTITV

-2188 LVNLSADTTG
+2188 VVNLSADTTG

-2255 QASFEANPPS
+2255 QANFEANPPS
-2265 FTESTQMINFNNTSV
+2265 FTESTQVLNFNNSSI

-2318 TSMGCLDSTSITISA
+2318 TSMGCMDSTSITISA
-2333 NLGAVYYIPNS
+2333 NLGEVYYIPNS

-2382 ESQNINV
+2382 ESKNINV
-2389 GWDGSYGT
+2389 GWDGSYGS

-2410 ISFTLN
+2410 ISFTLI

>member
-1 MRLRLLLILSAILTI
+1 M
-16 QTNISFAQ
+16 N
-24 AYCNNPLGSLA
+24 
-35 PNLTWQYQTHSSLGY
+35 WQFFQHSCLGY
-50 YTFNA
+50 VSFPA
-55 TAGCT
+55 QAGCT
-60 YQFTYCSSFAPSAS
+60 YQFTYCSSIAPSAS
-74 YSGDPYITIATGP
+74 YNGDPYLTINSSAM
-87 TSGAQITNDDYCGLG
+87 SGAMAANDDHCGLG
-102 SYLSWTAPSTGLFYF
+102 SYIQWTAPSTQTYYLQMGNWAQGASCAC
-117 NVGNCC
+117 NVSRNL
-123 SPQCGNISPRTFGYR
+123 GYR

-147 SPTSITASSAT
+147 SPTSITASAAT
-158 ICAGQSVTLTA
+158 ICAGQSTTLTA
-169 NGAMGTQFWYT
+169 NGTMGTQNWYT
-180 GSCGGTQVGTGAT
+180 GSCGGTLIGSGASI
-193 LTVSP
+193 TVSP
-198 NTTTTYFVNNN
+198 AATTTYYVNNN
-209 SGGQFS
+209 SNGQAS

-226 PSPPAPTAT
+226 PSPQAPTVN
-235 GNTVLCG
+235 GNLVLCG
-242 PGSTTLTAS
+242 PGSTVLTAT
-251 GGNSYVWYSNANGT
+251 GGLATYNWYANAAGSTLLGT
-265 GQLGTSPTYTTPVIN
+265 GASFTTPVIN

-287 QAAPVN
+287 NTQQAGNFGV
-293 VVAPGSQTFNFTGSQ
+293 GSQTFNFTGGP
-308 QSWTVP
+308 QSFTAPVT
-314 IGVTSINFTIAG
+314 GTYTFDLYGARGGNVTSYYPTNGGLGGRAQGTTTLNAGQVIN
-326 AKGGN
+326 
-331 GNSGLAGGNGATMT
+331 
-345 GALAVT
+345 VY
-351 PGQTIFINVGGQGTV
+351 VGGQGQDRLGNHPYGSCTFV
-366 NAGGF
+366 PGGW
-371 NGGGNGGSGAG
+371 NGGGANRSAGNGTP
-382 GGGGASDIRVG
+382 GGGASDIRVG
-393 GNALANRA
+393 GNALANRI
-401 IVAAGG
+401 IVAGG
-407 GGSGAYAG
+407 GGGCGWTYA
-415 YTPTAGAGGTGTFC
+415 AGG
-429 GAPWGYGGSNGGGC
+429 NGGGLTGANGGNNPNSGGTQASGGAVGN
-443 AAGTSG
+443 AAG
-449 GCAGGTAPSYGTGGA
+449 GC
-464 GGGLSSGGGTAGSG
+464 
-478 GGVLGQAG
+478 GQSAG
-486 SLGLGGNGG
+486 SLGQGGDGSG
-495 TSVYGAGGGGG
+495 SSAGGGGG
-506 GYYGGSAGMSGSG
+506 GGGFYGGG
-519 GCHGGGGGGSSYA
+519 GGGYNNGGGGGSSYVGGVNGG
-532 DQAIASALTHTGG
+532 TTTTGVQNG
-545 NNNTNGYC
+545 NGQIIISWNAQ
-553 TITWSGS
+553 
-560 GCGSP
+560 GCPSP
-565 LFPITVTVNPSPTI
+565 LTPVTVTINPQPVV
-579 TTAGT
+579 TATGA
-584 TICSGQIATLTATA
+584 TICSGQTATLTATA
-598 NVPGGT
+598 TVPGGT
-604 FTWSPGNLTG
+604 FTWNPGNLTG
-614 ASVTVTPNVTT
+614 SSVTVTPNTTT
-625 QYTVSYSVPNCN
+625 QYTVSYSAAGCPPV
-637 SSTATAT
+637 TATAT
-644 VTVNPSPAAPT
+644 VTVNSLPAAPT

-664 GIATLTAVGG
+664 GSTTLNATGG
-674 QNNNYVWFSNANGTG
+674 QNNNYIWYANANGTG
-689 QLSINASYTTPT
+689 QLGINATYTTPN
-701 LSTTTTY
+701 LQTTTTY
-708 YVGTA
+708 YVQTA
-713 AQGGAV
+713 TAQGGSQ
-719 NGTQTFNYTGGI
+719 NFPFTGGV
-731 QTFTAPV
+731 QNFTAPV
-738 TGNYTVTLFGAQ
+738 TGVYTIEAWGAK
-750 GGNGLNTT
+750 GGDDGNIGANG
-758 GGLGGQATGSL
+758 GYATGTV
-769 ALTAGQTIS
+769 ALTAGQTLT
-778 VYVGGK
+778 VYTGGM
-784 GGNAGGVMGWN
+784 GSTCVAGGGGGWN
-795 GGGQGG
+795 GGGN
-801 LDVGAGQHA
+801 AGPA
-810 GSGGG
+810 GCSGGG
-815 ATDIRVGGTA
+815 GGA
-825 LANRVIVAGG
+825 SDVRLGGNGLANRIIVAGG
-835 GAGGG
+835 GGGAGCCGQQAGAGGG
-840 RDAATGVGG
+840 LNGNNGSGGG
-849 GTSGTTSA
+849 GTQA
-857 NFSSGYGGTGG
+857 A
-868 TQVGGGLAWTLVR
+868 GGGGNAA
-881 GATHGTLGQGGNGST
+881 GSLGQGGNKNGD
-896 GYNAAGGGG
+896 GGG

-913 GGGTSTQ
+913 GAAF
-920 NHGSGWSAGGG
+920 NDDGGG
-931 GGSSFLGGVAAGSTT
+931 GGSSYLGGVLGGNTIPGNASMPNPNGGNMTGNAGN
-946 QGVRSNDGLC
+946 GYVR
-956 TITWSINAI
+956 ITWSGISCA
-965 GCPSALTPVTVT
+965 SALTPVTVT

-985 VTNATVCA
+985 VTNDTVCA
-993 GQQAILTATST
+993 GQQSTLTATST

-1155 YTYGGSPVQNL
+1155 YTYGGSPAQNL

-1177 VNGCISAPVSVTIT
+1177 VDGCVSAPVSVTIT

-1219 VAGGTAPYTYAWSNN
+1219 VTGGTAPYTYAWSNN

-1244 SGTYTVTV
+1244 AGTYTVTV

-1258 TAQTS
+1258 TATAT
-1263 VTITQPQAPLA
+1263 VTITQP
-1274 LSTTQTNVGC
+1274 STLTSSYTQVNVGC

-1291 INLTVTGGTAPYT
+1291 IDLTVSGGVAPYV
-1304 YAWSNNTSLEDPTG
+1304 YAWSNQAITEDLNNIP
-1318 LASGTYTVTVTDAN
+1318 SGVYTVTATDAN
-1332 GCTST
+1332 GCTT
-1337 TTVTI
+1337 TQTVTI
-1342 TQPQA
+1342 TQPQGA
-1347 GLALSTTQVNVL
+1347 LALSTTQVNVL

-1371 VTGGTAPYT
+1371 ATGGTAPYT
-1380 YLWSNQGTAEDPTG
+1380 YLWSNNGTAEDPTG

-1400 TVTVTDANGCTA
+1400 AVTVTDANGCTA

-1456 YLWSN
+1456 Y
-1461 QGTVEDPTGLTSGTY
+1461 
-1476 TVTVTDAN
+1476 
-1484 GCTSTTT
+1484 
-1491 VTITQPQ
+1491 
-1498 APLALSTTQINVGC
+1498 
-1512 FGNNTGSINLT
+1512 
-1523 VTGGTAPYTYAWSNN
+1523 AWSNN
-1538 TTLEDPTGLASG
+1538 TTQE
-1550 TYTVTVTDANG
+1550 
-1561 CTSTT
+1561 
-1566 TVTITQPQAGLALST
+1566 
-1581 TQVNVLCFGNSTG
+1581 
-1594 SVNLTVTGGTA
+1594 
-1605 PYTYLWSNQGTAE
+1605 
-1618 DPTGMAAGA
+1618 
-1627 YTVTVT
+1627 
-1633 DANGCTSQT
+1633 
-1642 SVTITQPQAGL
+1642 
-1653 ALSTTQVNVLCF
+1653 
-1665 GNNTGSVNLTVAGGT
+1665 
-1680 APYTY
+1680 
-1685 AWSNNTTLQDPTGL
+1685 DPTGL

-1714 TSQTSAT
+1714 TATATVT
-1721 ITQPASAV
+1721 ITEPATAV
-1729 SVTTQSQNILCL
+1729 AVTTQPQNILCL

-1952 VPSVTANDTTIC
+1952 VPAVTANDTTIC

-1970 LTPIYYPAGGQ
+1970 LTPTYYPAGGQ
-1981 AIWTNGQL
+1981 AVWTNGQL
-1989 TPSITVSPNATTM
+1989 TPSITVSPNTTTM

-2051 GVYNWITANE
+2051 GVYNWISANE
-2061 TTQSISVSPQVT
+2061 TTQSISVNPQVT

-2097 PLPIITVPNIT
+2097 PLPIITVPNII
-2108 ICDGATGTLT
+2108 ICEGATGTLT

-2154 VNGCTSNTENPTITV
+2154 VNGCTSNTESPTITV

-2174 VSFTADTTSGCVPV
+2174 VSFTADTTSGCIPV

-2216 NAQMNFGVG
+2216 NAQMTFGVG

-2265 FTESTQMINFNNTSV
+2265 FTESTQTINFNNTSI

-2318 TSMGCLDSTSITISA
+2318 TSMGCMDSTSVTISA

-2382 ESQNINV
+2382 ESKNINV

-2410 ISFTLN
+2410 ISFTLI

>member
-1 MRLRLLLILSAILTI
+1 MRLRLLLIISVILTI

-24 AYCNNPLGSLA
+24 AYCNNPLGSIA
-35 PNLTWQYQTHSSLGY
+35 PNMAWQYQTHSSLGF

-60 YQFTYCSSFAPSAS
+60 YQFTYCNSIAPSAS
-74 YSGDPYITIATGP
+74 YSGDPYITVATGP
-87 TSGAQITNDDYCGLG
+87 VSGALTTNDDYCGLG

-147 SPTSITASSAT
+147 PPTSITASAAT

-198 NTTTTYFVNNN
+198 NTTTTYYVNNN

-226 PSPPAPTAT
+226 PSPQAPSVN
-235 GNTVLCG
+235 GNLVLCG
-242 PGSTTLTAS
+242 PGSTVLTAS
-251 GGNSYVWYSNANGT
+251 GGLATYNWYANAAGSTLLGT
-265 GQLGTSPTYTTPVIN
+265 GASFTTPVLN

-287 QAAPVN
+287 NTQQAGNFGV
-293 VVAPGSQTFNFTGSQ
+293 GSQTFNFTGGP
-308 QSWTVP
+308 QSFTAPVT
-314 IGVTSINFTIAG
+314 GTYTFDLYGARGGNVTSYYPTNGGLGGRAQGTTTLNAGQVIN
-326 AKGGN
+326 
-331 GNSGLAGGNGATMT
+331 
-345 GALAVT
+345 VY
-351 PGQTIFINVGGQGTV
+351 VGGQGQDRMGNHPYGNCAFV
-366 NAGGF
+366 PGGW
-371 NGGGNGGSGAG
+371 NGGGANRSAGNGTP
-382 GGGGASDIRVG
+382 GGGASDIRVG
-393 GNALANRA
+393 GNALANRI
-401 IVAAGG
+401 IVAGG
-407 GGSGAYAG
+407 GGGCGWSYA
-415 YTPTAGAGGTGTFC
+415 AGGH
-429 GAPWGYGGSNGGGC
+429 
-443 AAGTSG
+443 
-449 GCAGGTAPSYGTGGA
+449 
-464 GGGLSSGGGTAGSG
+464 GGGLTGNNGTNSPNSGGTQLAGGALGNNG
-478 GGVLGQAG
+478 GPCGVTAG
-486 SLGLGGNGG
+486 SLGQGGDGSG
-495 TSVYGAGGGGG
+495 WSAGGGGG
-506 GYYGGSAGMSGSG
+506 GGGFYGGG
-519 GCHGGGGGGSSYA
+519 GGGYNNGGGGGSSY
-532 DQAIASALTHTGG
+532 IGGVNGGTTTTGVQNG
-545 NNNTNGYC
+545 NGQIIISWNAQ
-553 TITWSGS
+553 
-560 GCGSP
+560 GCPSP
-565 LFPITVTVNPSPTI
+565 LTPVTVTINPLPVLTV
-579 TTAGT
+579 TGA
-584 TICSGQIATLTATA
+584 TICSGQTATLTATA

-604 FTWSPGNLTG
+604 FTWNPGNLTG
-614 ASVTVTPNVTT
+614 SSVTVTPNTTT

-637 SSTATAT
+637 ASTATAT

-664 GIATLTAVGG
+664 GTATLTATGG
-674 QNNNYVWFSNANGTG
+674 QNNSYVWYSNANGTG
-689 QLSINASYTTPT
+689 QLSTNASYTTPT
-701 LSTTTTY
+701 ISTTTTY

-719 NGTQTFNYTGGI
+719 NGTQTFNFTGGI

-815 ATDIRVGGTA
+815 ATDIRVGGAA

-840 RDAATGVGG
+840 RDATTGVGG

-931 GGSSFLGGVAAGSTT
+931 GGSSFLGGVTAGSTT

-956 TITWSINAI
+956 TITWAINAI

-985 VTNATVCA
+985 VTNATACA

-1015 GATGSTIT
+1015 GTTGATIT

-1067 LTSQLANAVTPGT
+1067 LTSQLSNAVTPGT

-1091 SALGLV
+1091 SASGLV
-1097 TGVSPGTSTIT
+1097 TGVSAGTSTIT

-1148 AAGANAP
+1148 AVGANAP
-1155 YTYGGSPVQNL
+1155 YTYGGSPTQNL

-1177 VNGCISAPVSVTIT
+1177 VDGCVSAPVSVTIT
-1191 QPQAG
+1191 QPQVA
-1196 LALST
+1196 LALSS

-1209 GNNTGSINLT
+1209 
-1219 VAGGTAPYTYAWSNN
+1219 
-1234 TTLEDPTGLA
+1234 
-1244 SGTYTVTV
+1244 
-1252 TDANGC
+1252 
-1258 TAQTS
+1258 
-1263 VTITQPQAPLA
+1263 
-1274 LSTTQTNVGC
+1274 
-1284 FGNNTGS
+1284 
-1291 INLTVTGGTAPYT
+1291 
-1304 YAWSNNTSLEDPTG
+1304 
-1318 LASGTYTVTVTDAN
+1318 
-1332 GCTST
+1332 
-1337 TTVTI
+1337 
-1342 TQPQA
+1342 
-1347 GLALSTTQVNVL
+1347 
-1359 CFGNSTGSVNLT
+1359 
-1371 VTGGTAPYT
+1371 
-1380 YLWSNQGTAEDPTG
+1380 
-1394 MAAGAY
+1394 
-1400 TVTVTDANGCTA
+1400 
-1412 QTSVTITQPQAGLAL
+1412 
-1427 STTQVNVLCSGNN
+1427 
-1440 TGSINLT
+1440 
-1447 VTGGTAPYT
+1447 
-1456 YLWSN
+1456 
-1461 QGTVEDPTGLTSGTY
+1461 
-1476 TVTVTDAN
+1476 
-1484 GCTSTTT
+1484 
-1491 VTITQPQ
+1491 
-1498 APLALSTTQINVGC
+1498 
-1512 FGNNTGSINLT
+1512 GNNTGSINLT

-1550 TYTVTVTDANG
+1550 AYTVTVTDANG
-1561 CTSTT
+1561 CTATT
-1566 TVTITQPQAGLALST
+1566 TVTITQPSTLTSSYTQVNVGCFGNTTGSIDLTVNGGVAPYVFAWSNQAITEDLNNIPSGVYTVTATDANGCTTTQTVTITQPQAALALST

-1605 PYTYLWSNQGTAE
+1605 PYNYLWSNNGTAE
-1618 DPTGMAAGA
+1618 DPTGMPSGA

-1633 DANGCTSQT
+1633 DANGCTAQT
-1642 SVTITQPQAGL
+1642 SVTITQPQAAL
-1653 ALSTTQVNVLCF
+1653 ALSSTQVNVLCF
-1665 GNNTGSVNLTVAGGT
+1665 GNSTGSVNLTVTGGT

-1714 TSQTSAT
+1714 TATTTVT
-1721 ITQPASAV
+1721 ITEPASAV

-1790 AQSTGTVATT
+1790 AQSTGTVLTT

-1824 VLQATGGVTYNWSG
+1824 MLQATGGVTYNWSG

-1952 VPSVTANDTTIC
+1952 VPAVTANDTTIC

-1970 LTPIYYPAGGQ
+1970 LTPIYFPAGGQ
-1981 AIWTNGQL
+1981 AVWTNGQL
-1989 TPSITVSPNATTM
+1989 TPSVTVSPNTTTM

-2020 TVNPTPTVSVNNPNI
+2020 TVNPTPTLSVNNPNI

-2097 PLPIITVPNIT
+2097 PLPIITVPDII

-2154 VNGCTSNTENPTITV
+2154 VNGCTSNTESPTITV

-2188 LVNLSADTTG
+2188 VVNLSADTTG

-2255 QASFEANPPS
+2255 QANFEANPPS
-2265 FTESTQMINFNNTSV
+2265 FTESTQVLNFNNSSI

-2318 TSMGCLDSTSITISA
+2318 TSMGCMDSTSITISA
-2333 NLGAVYYIPNS
+2333 NLGEVYYIPNS

-2382 ESQNINV
+2382 ESKNINV
-2389 GWDGSYGT
+2389 GWDGSYGS

-2410 ISFTLN
+2410 ISFTLI

>member
-1 MRLRLLLILSAILTI
+1 MRLRLLLLVFLALTI
-16 QTNISFAQ
+16 QPNVSFAQ
-24 AYCNNPLGSLA
+24 AYCNNPLGAIA
-35 PNLTWQYQTHSSLGY
+35 PNMTWQYQTHSSLGY

-87 TSGAQITNDDYCGLG
+87 MSGAQITNDDYCGLG

-123 SPQCGNISPRTFGYR
+123 SPQCGNHGSRTFGYR

-147 SPTSITASSAT
+147 SPTSITASAAT

-169 NGAMGTQFWYT
+169 NGAMGTTYWYT
-180 GSCGGTQVGTGAT
+180 GSCGGAQIGTGAT
-193 LTVSP
+193 LTVTP
-198 NTTTTYFVNNN
+198 IVTTTYFVNNN

-215 PSCATITITVN
+215 PNCATITITVN

-235 GNTVLCG
+235 GNTSLCG
-242 PGSTTLTAS
+242 PGTTTLTAS
-251 GGNSYVWYSNANGT
+251 GANSYIWYANSNGT
-265 GQLGTSPTYTTPVIN
+265 GQLGTSPSYTTPVIS

-287 QAAPVN
+287 QASGN

-308 QSWTVP
+308 QTWTVP
-314 IGVTSINFTIAG
+314 NGVTSINFTIAG

-331 GNSGLAGGNGATMT
+331 GTSGIAGANGATLA

-351 PGQTIFINVGGQGTV
+351 PGQTIFINVGGQGAI

-382 GGGGASDIRVG
+382 GGGGATDIRLG
-393 GNALANRA
+393 GNGLGNRA
-401 IVAAGG
+401 VVAAGG
-407 GGSGAYAG
+407 GGAG
-415 YTPTAGAGGTGTFC
+415 RGPSYSPTPGAGGTGTFC
-429 GAPWGYGGSNGGGC
+429 GSPWGYGGSNGGGC
-443 AAGTSG
+443 SAGTSG

-486 SLGLGGNGG
+486 SLGQGGNGG

-532 DQAIASALTHTGG
+532 DQAVASALTHTGG

-553 TITWSGS
+553 NISWTGS

-565 LFPITVTVNPSPTI
+565 LVPITVTVNPAPTI
-579 TTAGT
+579 TTSGT
-584 TICSGQIATLTATA
+584 TICSGQTATLTATA

-604 FTWSPGNLTG
+604 FTWNPGNLTG
-614 ASVTVTPNVTT
+614 SSVTVTPNTTT

-637 SSTATAT
+637 ASTATAT
-644 VTVNPSPAAPT
+644 VTVNPSPVAPT

-664 GIATLTAVGG
+664 GTATLTATGG
-674 QNNNYVWFSNANGTG
+674 QNNSYVWYSNANGTG
-689 QLSINASYTTPT
+689 QLSTNASYTTPT
-701 LSTTTTY
+701 ISTTTTY

-719 NGTQTFNYTGGI
+719 NGTQTFNYTAGI

-801 LDVGAGQHA
+801 IDSGAGQHG

-815 ATDIRVGGTA
+815 ATDIRAGGNA

-849 GTSGTTSA
+849 GTSGTTSGGY
-857 NFSSGYGGTGG
+857 SSGQPGTGG

-920 NHGSGWSAGGG
+920 NHGSGWSCGGG
-931 GGSSFLGGVAAGSTT
+931 GGSSFLGGVTAGSTT

-985 VTNATVCA
+985 VTNDTVCA
-993 GQQAILTATST
+993 GQTTTLTATST

-1015 GATGSTIT
+1015 GTTGSTIT

-1034 TYTVAGCPPVT
+1034 SYSVVGCPAVT

-1091 SALGLV
+1091 SASGLV
-1097 TGVSPGTSTIT
+1097 TGVLAGTSTIT

-1120 FTVFPQPVLTATP
+1120 FTVYPQPILTATP

-1155 YTYGGSPVQNL
+1155 YTYGGSPTQNL

-1177 VNGCISAPVSVTIT
+1177 VDGCVSAPVSVTIT
-1191 QPQAG
+1191 QPQVA
-1196 LALST
+1196 LALTT

-1209 GNNTGSINLT
+1209 
-1219 VAGGTAPYTYAWSNN
+1219 
-1234 TTLEDPTGLA
+1234 
-1244 SGTYTVTV
+1244 
-1252 TDANGC
+1252 
-1258 TAQTS
+1258 
-1263 VTITQPQAPLA
+1263 
-1274 LSTTQTNVGC
+1274 
-1284 FGNNTGS
+1284 
-1291 INLTVTGGTAPYT
+1291 
-1304 YAWSNNTSLEDPTG
+1304 
-1318 LASGTYTVTVTDAN
+1318 
-1332 GCTST
+1332 
-1337 TTVTI
+1337 
-1342 TQPQA
+1342 
-1347 GLALSTTQVNVL
+1347 
-1359 CFGNSTGSVNLT
+1359 
-1371 VTGGTAPYT
+1371 
-1380 YLWSNQGTAEDPTG
+1380 
-1394 MAAGAY
+1394 
-1400 TVTVTDANGCTA
+1400 
-1412 QTSVTITQPQAGLAL
+1412 
-1427 STTQVNVLCSGNN
+1427 
-1440 TGSINLT
+1440 
-1447 VTGGTAPYT
+1447 
-1456 YLWSN
+1456 
-1461 QGTVEDPTGLTSGTY
+1461 
-1476 TVTVTDAN
+1476 
-1484 GCTSTTT
+1484 
-1491 VTITQPQ
+1491 
-1498 APLALSTTQINVGC
+1498 
-1512 FGNNTGSINLT
+1512 GNNTGSINLT

-1550 TYTVTVTDANG
+1550 SYTVTVTDGNG
-1561 CTSTT
+1561 CTATT
-1566 TVTITQPQAGLALST
+1566 TVTITQPSTLTSSYTQVNVGCFGNSTGSIDLTVSGGVAPYVFAWSNQAVSEDLTNIPSGVYTVTATDANGCTTTQTVTITQPQAPLSLST

-1594 SVNLTVTGGTA
+1594 SVNLTATGGTA
-1605 PYTYLWSNQGTAE
+1605 PYTFLWSNNGTAE
-1618 DPTGMAAGA
+1618 DPTGMAAGW
-1627 YTVTVT
+1627 YGVTVT
-1633 DANGCTSQT
+1633 DANGCVDTT
-1642 SVTITQPQAGL
+1642 SVIITQPQAGL
-1653 ALSTTQVNVLCF
+1653 ALTTTQVNVLCF
-1665 GNNTGSVNLTVAGGT
+1665 GNSTGSINLTVTGGT

-1685 AWSNNTTLQDPTGL
+1685 AWSNNTALEDPTGL

-1714 TSQTSAT
+1714 TATTTVT
-1721 ITQPASAV
+1721 ITEPASAV

-1741 NGTGSVNSTPTGGVA
+1741 NGTGSVSSTPSGGVS

-1765 ALTQNITNLQ
+1765 ATTQNITNLQ

-1790 AQSTGTVATT
+1790 AQSTGTVVTT

-1838 GSTPLNDTNSITQPG
+1838 GATPLNDTNSITLPG
-1853 LYTVNMVDPNGC
+1853 TYTVNMVDPNGC

-1912 NNNLGTSANVNITQA
+1912 NNNLGTTSSVNIAQA

-1952 VPSVTANDTTIC
+1952 VPAVTGNDTTIC
-1964 SGQSVT
+1964 SGQSVV
-1970 LTPIYYPAGGQ
+1970 LSPLYYPAGGQ
-1981 AIWTNGQL
+1981 AIWTNGQS
-1989 TPSITVSPNATTM
+1989 TPSITVSPNTTTM

-2020 TVNPTPTVSVNNPNI
+2020 TVNPTPTVSVNSPNI
-2035 CFGDTTL
+2035 CFGDTTQ
-2042 LTATPNLPN
+2042 LTATPNIPN
-2051 GVYNWITANE
+2051 GLFNWITTNE
-2061 TTQSISVSPQVT
+2061 TTQSISVNPQAT

-2108 ICDGATGTLT
+2108 ICEGATGTLT

-2135 TASIME
+2135 TASITE
-2141 GPQTTTSYNVSYT
+2141 GPQSTTSYNVSYT
-2154 VNGCTSNTENPTITV
+2154 VNGCTSNVETPSITV

-2174 VSFTADTTSGCVPV
+2174 VSFTADTTSGCIPV
-2188 LVNLSADTTG
+2188 VVNLSADTTG
-2198 QQASYTW
+2198 QQATYTW
-2205 SSNGGGGSVGA
+2205 TSNGASGSTGS
-2216 NAQMNFGVG
+2216 NAQMLFSIG

-2239 SYSVTQPD
+2239 SFSATQPD

-2265 FTESTQMINFNNTSV
+2265 FTESSQVINFNNTSI

-2318 TSMGCLDSTSITISA
+2318 TSMGCMDSTSFTMSA
-2333 NLGAVYYIPNS
+2333 NLGAVYYIPNT

-2352 NQIFK
+2352 NQTFK
-2357 PVVSTGISSDGYEML
+2357 PVFSTGISTEQYEML

-2382 ESQNINV
+2382 ESNNIYI
-2389 GWDGSYGT
+2389 GWDGSYGV

-2410 ISFTLN
+2410 IKLTLN
-2416 GGLQEKSI
+2416 GGLQEQVI

>member
-1 MRLRLLLILSAILTI
+1 MRLRLLLLVFLALTI
-16 QTNISFAQ
+16 QPNVSFAQ
-24 AYCNNPLGSLA
+24 AYCNNPLGAIA
-35 PNLTWQYQTHSSLGY
+35 PNMTWQYQTHSSLGY

-87 TSGAQITNDDYCGLG
+87 MSGAQITNDDYCGLG

-123 SPQCGNISPRTFGYR
+123 LPQCGNHGSRTFGYR

-147 SPTSITASSAT
+147 SPTSITASAAT

-169 NGAMGTQFWYT
+169 NGAMGTTYWYT
-180 GSCGGTQVGTGAT
+180 GSCGGAQIGTGAT
-193 LTVSP
+193 LTVTP
-198 NTTTTYFVNNN
+198 IVTTTYFVNNN

-215 PSCATITITVN
+215 PNCATITITVN

-235 GNTVLCG
+235 GNTSLCG
-242 PGSTTLTAS
+242 PGTTTLTAS
-251 GGNSYVWYSNANGT
+251 GANSYIWYANSNGT
-265 GQLGTSPTYTTPVIN
+265 GQLGTSPSYTTPVIS

-287 QAAPVN
+287 QASGN

-308 QSWTVP
+308 QTWTVP
-314 IGVTSINFTIAG
+314 NGVTSINFTIAG

-331 GNSGLAGGNGATMT
+331 GTSGIAGANGATLA

-351 PGQTIFINVGGQGTV
+351 PGQTIFINVGGQGAI

-382 GGGGASDIRVG
+382 GGGGATDIRLG
-393 GNALANRA
+393 GNGLGNRA
-401 IVAAGG
+401 VVAAGG
-407 GGSGAYAG
+407 GGAG
-415 YTPTAGAGGTGTFC
+415 RGPSYSPTPGAGGTGTFC
-429 GAPWGYGGSNGGGC
+429 GSPWGYGGSNGGGC
-443 AAGTSG
+443 SAGTSG

-486 SLGLGGNGG
+486 SLGQGGNGG

-532 DQAIASALTHTGG
+532 DQAVASALTHTGG

-553 TITWSGS
+553 NISWTGS

-565 LFPITVTVNPSPTI
+565 LVPITVTVNPAPTI
-579 TTAGT
+579 TTSGT
-584 TICSGQIATLTATA
+584 TICSGQTATLTATA

-604 FTWSPGNLTG
+604 FTWNPGNLTG
-614 ASVTVTPNVTT
+614 SSVTVTPNTTT

-637 SSTATAT
+637 ASTATAT
-644 VTVNPSPAAPT
+644 VTVNPSPVAPT

-664 GIATLTAVGG
+664 GTATLTATGG
-674 QNNNYVWFSNANGTG
+674 QNNSYVWYSNANGTG
-689 QLSINASYTTPT
+689 QLSTSASYTTPN
-701 LSTTTTY
+701 LQSTTTY
-708 YVGTA
+708 YVQTA
-713 AQGGAV
+713 TAQGGSQ
-719 NGTQTFNYTGGI
+719 NFPFTGGV
-731 QTFTAPV
+731 QNFAAPV
-738 TGNYTVTLFGAQ
+738 SGVYTIQAWGAKGGDDGNIGAN
-750 GGNGLNTT
+750 GGY
-758 GGLGGQATGSL
+758 ATGTV
-769 ALTAGQTIS
+769 ALTAGQTLA
-778 VYVGGK
+778 VYTGGLGASCAVGG
-784 GGNAGGVMGWN
+784 GGGWN
-795 GGGQGG
+795 GGGNAGPQGCSGGGGGASDVRLGGVALGNRILVAGGGGGAGCCGQQAGAGGG
-801 LDVGAGQHA
+801 LNGNN

-815 ATDIRVGGTA
+815 GTQA
-825 LANRVIVAGG
+825 AGG
-835 GAGGG
+835 GGNAAG
-840 RDAATGVGG
+840 
-849 GTSGTTSA
+849 S
-857 NFSSGYGGTGG
+857 
-868 TQVGGGLAWTLVR
+868 
-881 GATHGTLGQGGNGST
+881 LGQGGNKNGD
-896 GYNAAGGGG
+896 GGG

-913 GGGTSTQ
+913 GAAF
-920 NHGSGWSAGGG
+920 NDDGGG
-931 GGSSFLGGVAAGSTT
+931 GGSSYIGGVLGGNSIAGNASMPNPIGGNMT
-946 QGVRSNDGLC
+946 GNAGNGFVR
-956 TITWSINAI
+956 ITWLGVS
-965 GCPSALTPVTVT
+965 CPSALTPVTVT

-993 GQQAILTATST
+993 GQQSTLTATST

-1015 GATGSTIT
+1015 GTTGSTIT

-1091 SALGLV
+1091 SASGLV
-1097 TGVSPGTSTIT
+1097 TGVLAGTSTIT

-1120 FTVFPQPVLTATP
+1120 FTVYPQPILTATP

-1155 YTYGGSPVQNL
+1155 YTYGGSPTQNL

-1177 VNGCISAPVSVTIT
+1177 VDGCVSAPVSVTIT
-1191 QPQAG
+1191 QPQVA
-1196 LALST
+1196 LALTT

-1209 GNNTGSINLT
+1209 
-1219 VAGGTAPYTYAWSNN
+1219 
-1234 TTLEDPTGLA
+1234 
-1244 SGTYTVTV
+1244 
-1252 TDANGC
+1252 
-1258 TAQTS
+1258 
-1263 VTITQPQAPLA
+1263 
-1274 LSTTQTNVGC
+1274 
-1284 FGNNTGS
+1284 
-1291 INLTVTGGTAPYT
+1291 
-1304 YAWSNNTSLEDPTG
+1304 
-1318 LASGTYTVTVTDAN
+1318 
-1332 GCTST
+1332 
-1337 TTVTI
+1337 
-1342 TQPQA
+1342 
-1347 GLALSTTQVNVL
+1347 
-1359 CFGNSTGSVNLT
+1359 
-1371 VTGGTAPYT
+1371 
-1380 YLWSNQGTAEDPTG
+1380 
-1394 MAAGAY
+1394 
-1400 TVTVTDANGCTA
+1400 
-1412 QTSVTITQPQAGLAL
+1412 
-1427 STTQVNVLCSGNN
+1427 
-1440 TGSINLT
+1440 
-1447 VTGGTAPYT
+1447 
-1456 YLWSN
+1456 
-1461 QGTVEDPTGLTSGTY
+1461 
-1476 TVTVTDAN
+1476 
-1484 GCTSTTT
+1484 
-1491 VTITQPQ
+1491 
-1498 APLALSTTQINVGC
+1498 
-1512 FGNNTGSINLT
+1512 GNNTGSINLT

-1550 TYTVTVTDANG
+1550 SYTVTVTDGNG
-1561 CTSTT
+1561 CTATT
-1566 TVTITQPQAGLALST
+1566 TVTITQPSTLTSSYTQVNVGCFGNSTGSIDLTVSGGVAPYVFAWSNQAVSEDLTNIPSGVYTVTATDANGCTTTQTVTITQPQAPLSLST

-1594 SVNLTVTGGTA
+1594 SVNLTATGGTA
-1605 PYTYLWSNQGTAE
+1605 PYTFLWSNNGTAE
-1618 DPTGMAAGA
+1618 DPTGMAAGW
-1627 YTVTVT
+1627 YGVTVT
-1633 DANGCTSQT
+1633 DANGCVDTT
-1642 SVTITQPQAGL
+1642 SVIITQPQAGL
-1653 ALSTTQVNVLCF
+1653 ALTTTQVNVLCF
-1665 GNNTGSVNLTVAGGT
+1665 GNSTGSINLTVTGGT

-1685 AWSNNTTLQDPTGL
+1685 AWSNNTALEDPTGL

-1714 TSQTSAT
+1714 TATTTVT
-1721 ITQPASAV
+1721 ITEPASAV

-1741 NGTGSVNSTPTGGVA
+1741 NGTGSVSSTPSGGVS

-1765 ALTQNITNLQ
+1765 ATTQNITNLQ

-1790 AQSTGTVATT
+1790 AQSTGTVVTT

-1838 GSTPLNDTNSITQPG
+1838 GATPLNDTNSITLPG
-1853 LYTVNMVDPNGC
+1853 TYTVNMVDPNGC

-1912 NNNLGTSANVNITQA
+1912 NNNLGTTSSVNIAQA

-1952 VPSVTANDTTIC
+1952 VPAVTGNDTTIC
-1964 SGQSVT
+1964 SGQSVV
-1970 LTPIYYPAGGQ
+1970 LSPLYYPAGGQ
-1981 AIWTNGQL
+1981 AIWTNGQS
-1989 TPSITVSPNATTM
+1989 TPSITVSPNTTTM

-2020 TVNPTPTVSVNNPNI
+2020 TVNPTPTVSVNSPNI
-2035 CFGDTTL
+2035 CFGDTTQ
-2042 LTATPNLPN
+2042 LTATPNIPN
-2051 GVYNWITANE
+2051 GLFNWITTNE
-2061 TTQSISVSPQVT
+2061 TTQSISVNPQAT

-2108 ICDGATGTLT
+2108 ICEGATGTLT

-2135 TASIME
+2135 TASITE
-2141 GPQTTTSYNVSYT
+2141 GPQSTTSYNVSYT
-2154 VNGCTSNTENPTITV
+2154 VNGCTSNVETPSITV

-2174 VSFTADTTSGCVPV
+2174 VSFTADTTSGCIPV
-2188 LVNLSADTTG
+2188 VVNLSADTTG
-2198 QQASYTW
+2198 QQATYTW
-2205 SSNGGGGSVGA
+2205 TSNGASGSTGS
-2216 NAQMNFGVG
+2216 NAQMLFSIG

-2239 SYSVTQPD
+2239 SFSATQPD

-2265 FTESTQMINFNNTSV
+2265 FTESSQVINFNNTSI

-2318 TSMGCLDSTSITISA
+2318 TSMGCMDSTSFTMSA
-2333 NLGAVYYIPNS
+2333 NLGAVYYIPNT

-2352 NQIFK
+2352 NQTFK
-2357 PVVSTGISSDGYEML
+2357 PVFSTGISTEQYEML

-2382 ESQNINV
+2382 ESNNIYI
-2389 GWDGSYGT
+2389 GWDGSYGV

-2410 ISFTLN
+2410 IKLTLN
-2416 GGLQEKSI
+2416 GGLQEQVI